1 MRSLDMSKKKYRKVC
16 RQWIA
21 WLLCIAVL
29 FQSVPVYAGETKET
43 YGESQIKTTGQEE
56 SVMDSEKAAPQ
67 EENFHT
73 ELLENGVIKL
83 YNREQLKA
91 VGSGREIRTGDIK
104 EETFGQGEPLV
115 LEGQTV
121 TYAVDG
127 TYQMMN
133 DIVWDPND
141 IWQLPA
147 GFCGNFIGNET
158 PAEPVVYQEETDT
171 VYLYHFYQ
179 LMTMGLETA
188 EQEPIMSNDYDPEL
202 FGTGNLVFPSSGDQY
217 VTYSHFHQYVI
228 SRHFTTEMPESKVQ
242 TLASAQDGRTF
253 QGQVIYTD
261 EHGEEFILIGNKE
274 QLQAI
279 GSDKKVY
286 TAVYQAKR
294 HGITWEVDKDKQG
307 NPIMLYGGDADLLQD
322 QNGKKEYGFQE
333 LEHASGA
340 LTGRCGVNQKTGEID
355 PNMDIEDSGHHYSR
369 SEKYIIFRDIDLAGV
384 AWTPLMFSG
393 KMEGRLNM
401 QPGVNP
407 TISNIEVVQNGDLDM
422 EKNMGIGFF
431 GTIACERADYVRS
444 AGLVSVSNLTL
455 DTVHVQ
461 NNSTKIKDNTSLVEG
476 LVGLLGG
483 LLGLLLKPILDLV
496 GLGSLSELLMN
507 LTNIAGKDPSYFAA
521 GGFVGRVYGEVQ
533 ISGCEVKNL
542 SIGNVKDI
550 TGGFAGNVEGM
561 TQYEGLS
568 GLLGGITTLLEKLL
582 NVLPFVGLGDL
593 ITILLDGNLLNVKQL
608 IPVGYY
614 NPVIDGCHVTYAS
627 GFGQLGE
634 KTTSYNGGFVGKQT
648 GSYITNSS
656 VSAENLQIQGKV
668 FAGGFSGITANA
680 EIKGALHDLG
690 VNLVDGLMIQSVTA
704 GSTVTGVSGIS
715 AENFA
720 GGFTGS
726 MANSYAV
733 DCSVSGVEQVH
744 AEQEYAGGFTGFAS
758 LGTAIS
764 LEQYFGNSQN
774 NLLNVI
780 KEGLGTILGGNAE
793 KEAALL
799 SLVGIKPSE
808 ILGCTVQGSEK
819 GLQLHASQ
827 YAGGIAGR
835 GDGCKILSSSLENV
849 QELRPFA
856 RGKVNYAGTGAVNT
870 VLNLQQIQVEQGY
883 AGGVIGYAGT
893 ASAGGILDTALGI
906 GDYLP
911 FSIQD
916 VTVQGEA
923 AGYSVSAK
931 GDYAGGAVGQGIGG
945 NITNV
950 TVKNLG
956 SVSAQNLAGG
966 FAGSAGT
973 GSLVNSGGLDLLG
986 LNLLKISS
994 LLSLAQGVVLK
1005 VDNSSVEGIASG
1017 FEVTAAGT
1025 NKAGAKDQFA
1035 AGGFLGE
1042 SGSAEAANCTV
1053 RNLKVVHADLEDG
1066 AVGGFCGI
1074 SKTGGLASLADQG
1087 AGSEV
1092 KLPGILSI
1100 DHLLSAAA
1108 YLIPEYNS
1116 CTVSYV
1122 SNSGGVQAEAA
1133 AAGGFL
1139 GDMQSGTVN
1148 NSGLEKPYAVYQ
1160 LESVKGTYY
1169 AGGFAGKAYSGGL
1182 AESGGLSLLG
1192 GIKGLNISI
1201 SDLLSVV
1208 NAYIPIITAAG
1219 VHSETG
1225 FTVFAEKTK
1234 ETDSHSGS
1242 AGGLIGW
1249 GSGVQVSRSAV
1260 DGLKHTKVVPPKELE
1275 NNNAPSYFDASSA
1288 YAVTAPKYAGGC
1300 IGFMD
1305 IGSAASLGSGL
1316 ELLGQSLQLTD
1327 VLSAL
1332 SVVVS
1337 VIEFSPVYGKP
1348 GGFSVKASGEDS
1360 TGRIGYAGGYA
1371 GLINGGH
1378 IQNSHVE
1385 NFEYIIG
1392 QETAGG
1398 YVGELQPGDVA
1409 SLLDKTGGGLLSHLL
1424 NVDGLLSLGQTFV
1437 PTIRNSHTSCVPCGG
1452 AVRADAASDRAVF
1465 RGMAG
1470 GYAGHNAG
1478 GHIWGND
1485 ARDWKGAAYT
1495 GEQTA
1500 CSAIRLRS
1508 VYGYEY
1514 AGGFTGFM
1522 ECASTAELGS
1532 VEILDGLI
1540 KVGNVLGILNAMYP
1554 TEEHTAV
1561 YGPLKFLDIA
1571 TWNAWV
1577 EYVGSDKTYGEWV
1590 QKVETEEQLQA
1601 MLEQYTYGFQVK
1613 AGRDRSE
1620 LEQGIQADSGCA
1632 GGYNGRMKGGTVTDA
1647 QVEDLKKVSAMRSAG
1662 GFSGE
1667 MLTGGAAQFGSVSL
1681 LGLLDLGLG
1690 DLLKAVEVFVPVVK
1704 KASVSGYRSGVNV
1717 EAFGTAYQMGQGN
1730 AGGFAGVV
1738 IGGQIWGTQESPC
1751 KADAVRSVKGGNAV
1765 GGFAGKIDPGSVADV
1780 STGNTAGLI
1789 GGILDVLLIK
1799 DIDNLVKVLQAT
1811 VSTVHYAQVNG
1822 VADGLRIEGYYSQQ
1836 TPDYAGGFAGE
1847 ITGAVIGDQ
1856 KEQKGIHVSGLQKVA
1871 GGYYAG
1877 GFVGLSDVASV
1888 ASLSDD
1894 HKTGIL
1900 GLITAGNISVLDAFR
1915 SYIYEAEV
1923 TASGEGISVSAD
1935 REEKFGQQESIVY
1948 SGSAGG
1954 FAGAVLNGSIKNCEA
1969 QGINQI
1975 HAPNYA
1981 GGFAGHLG
1989 KSGTV
1994 DIDSANVAG
2003 GILGVT
2009 AGVLDVCGSTIE
2021 SCRVIGIPAGFTVNG
2036 QGGSEEIAGG
2046 FTGLADLG
2054 RIRDCHV
2061 NNIKKVSSEEIA
2073 GGFAGKTTMAYLVEA
2088 EANSV
2093 VLNAVLQIVNKLL
2106 EILYIG
2112 NLQDLG
2118 VINVGLGGLLKIQL
2132 LADGKTLGVTLLGL
2146 EISVALNR
2154 ADPNEG
2160 GDDVA
2165 IITIGD
2171 STVKL
2176 PCSPDGVKD
2185 NSNLQINLIKANR
2198 TKITE
2203 SSIQGV
2209 SYGYDV
2215 YGGNAE
2221 FDRDGQ
2227 GVKGIAGGFIGL
2239 DQEGYVIQ
2247 NQMIQADEI
2256 RGASGKIGE
2265 FIGQMELSSHYQEEI
2280 DVVGQGNSYQIY
2292 RQENADLKQAVAPGK
2307 GVFQTEFRQ
2316 GEVEGKLFNIYTV
2329 THFPIMSRHKDY
2341 QDAYLTNASG
2351 SEKKQLHVWES
2362 SASAVLMEGTR
2373 TMENGDTEK
2382 PETPEMQ
2389 DPCAEKFFLTI
2400 QKVWKDFSNPNRPK
2414 EIQIKIT
2421 RKYEKD
2427 GQEIWD
2433 TTFNEDPSHTITLNG
2448 KDQEKNV
2455 WKTILPDLEV
2465 YHVETDSAGNVLAS
2479 YKYQYIVEE
2488 LKPDGSVLKKYTTTY
2503 EWGKDAYSVVITN
2516 KYWGFL
2522 PGTGGIGAWIFMLA
2536 GVAVLAVT
2544 ICSRKKKESQ
2554 GDRKRKQNAHR

>member
-1234 ETDSHSGS
+1234 ET
-1242 AGGLIGW
+1242 AI
-1249 GSGVQVSRSAV
+1249 
-1260 DGLKHTKVVPPKELE
+1260 LE
-1275 NNNAPSYFDASSA
+1275 
-1288 YAVTAPKYAGGC
+1288 V
-1300 IGFMD
+1300 
-1305 IGSAASLGSGL
+1305 
-1316 ELLGQSLQLTD
+1316 
-1327 VLSAL
+1327 
-1332 SVVVS
+1332 
-1337 VIEFSPVYGKP
+1337 
-1348 GGFSVKASGEDS
+1348 
-1360 TGRIGYAGGYA
+1360 
-1371 GLINGGH
+1371 
-1378 IQNSHVE
+1378 
-1385 NFEYIIG
+1385 
-1392 QETAGG
+1392 
-1398 YVGELQPGDVA
+1398 
-1409 SLLDKTGGGLLSHLL
+1409 
-1424 NVDGLLSLGQTFV
+1424 
-1437 PTIRNSHTSCVPCGG
+1437 
-1452 AVRADAASDRAVF
+1452 
-1465 RGMAG
+1465 
-1470 GYAGHNAG
+1470 
-1478 GHIWGND
+1478 
-1485 ARDWKGAAYT
+1485 
-1495 GEQTA
+1495 
-1500 CSAIRLRS
+1500 
-1508 VYGYEY
+1508 
-1514 AGGFTGFM
+1514 
-1522 ECASTAELGS
+1522 
-1532 VEILDGLI
+1532 
-1540 KVGNVLGILNAMYP
+1540 
-1554 TEEHTAV
+1554 
-1561 YGPLKFLDIA
+1561 
-1571 TWNAWV
+1571 
-1577 EYVGSDKTYGEWV
+1577 
-1590 QKVETEEQLQA
+1590 
-1601 MLEQYTYGFQVK
+1601 
-1613 AGRDRSE
+1613 
-1620 LEQGIQADSGCA
+1620 
-1632 GGYNGRMKGGTVTDA
+1632 
-1647 QVEDLKKVSAMRSAG
+1647 
-1662 GFSGE
+1662 
-1667 MLTGGAAQFGSVSL
+1667 
-1681 LGLLDLGLG
+1681 
-1690 DLLKAVEVFVPVVK
+1690 
-1704 KASVSGYRSGVNV
+1704 
-1717 EAFGTAYQMGQGN
+1717 
-1730 AGGFAGVV
+1730 
-1738 IGGQIWGTQESPC
+1738 
-1751 KADAVRSVKGGNAV
+1751 
-1765 GGFAGKIDPGSVADV
+1765 
-1780 STGNTAGLI
+1780 
-1789 GGILDVLLIK
+1789 
-1799 DIDNLVKVLQAT
+1799 
-1811 VSTVHYAQVNG
+1811 
-1822 VADGLRIEGYYSQQ
+1822 
-1836 TPDYAGGFAGE
+1836 
-1847 ITGAVIGDQ
+1847 
-1856 KEQKGIHVSGLQKVA
+1856 
-1871 GGYYAG
+1871 
-1877 GFVGLSDVASV
+1877 
-1888 ASLSDD
+1888 
-1894 HKTGIL
+1894 
-1900 GLITAGNISVLDAFR
+1900 
-1915 SYIYEAEV
+1915 
-1923 TASGEGISVSAD
+1923 
-1935 REEKFGQQESIVY
+1935 
-1948 SGSAGG
+1948 
-1954 FAGAVLNGSIKNCEA
+1954 
-1969 QGINQI
+1969 
-1975 HAPNYA
+1975 
-1981 GGFAGHLG
+1981 
-1989 KSGTV
+1989 
-1994 DIDSANVAG
+1994 
-2003 GILGVT
+2003 
-2009 AGVLDVCGSTIE
+2009 
-2021 SCRVIGIPAGFTVNG
+2021 
-2036 QGGSEEIAGG
+2036 
-2046 FTGLADLG
+2046 
-2054 RIRDCHV
+2054 
-2061 NNIKKVSSEEIA
+2061 
-2073 GGFAGKTTMAYLVEA
+2073 
-2088 EANSV
+2088 
-2093 VLNAVLQIVNKLL
+2093 
-2106 EILYIG
+2106 
-2112 NLQDLG
+2112 
-2118 VINVGLGGLLKIQL
+2118 
-2132 LADGKTLGVTLLGL
+2132 
-2146 EISVALNR
+2146 
-2154 ADPNEG
+2154 
-2160 GDDVA
+2160 
-2165 IITIGD
+2165 
-2171 STVKL
+2171 
-2176 PCSPDGVKD
+2176 
-2185 NSNLQINLIKANR
+2185 
-2198 TKITE
+2198 
-2203 SSIQGV
+2203 
-2209 SYGYDV
+2209 
-2215 YGGNAE
+2215 
-2221 FDRDGQ
+2221 
-2227 GVKGIAGGFIGL
+2227 
-2239 DQEGYVIQ
+2239 QEG
-2247 NQMIQADEI
+2247 
-2256 RGASGKIGE
+2256 
-2265 FIGQMELSSHYQEEI
+2265 
-2280 DVVGQGNSYQIY
+2280 
-2292 RQENADLKQAVAPGK
+2292 
-2307 GVFQTEFRQ
+2307 
-2316 GEVEGKLFNIYTV
+2316 
-2329 THFPIMSRHKDY
+2329 
-2341 QDAYLTNASG
+2341 
-2351 SEKKQLHVWES
+2351 
-2362 SASAVLMEGTR
+2362 
-2373 TMENGDTEK
+2373 
-2382 PETPEMQ
+2382 
-2389 DPCAEKFFLTI
+2389 
-2400 QKVWKDFSNPNRPK
+2400 
-2414 EIQIKIT
+2414 
-2421 RKYEKD
+2421 
-2427 GQEIWD
+2427 
-2433 TTFNEDPSHTITLNG
+2433 
-2448 KDQEKNV
+2448 
-2455 WKTILPDLEV
+2455 
-2465 YHVETDSAGNVLAS
+2465 
-2479 YKYQYIVEE
+2479 
-2488 LKPDGSVLKKYTTTY
+2488 
-2503 EWGKDAYSVVITN
+2503 
-2516 KYWGFL
+2516 
-2522 PGTGGIGAWIFMLA
+2522 
-2536 GVAVLAVT
+2536 
-2544 ICSRKKKESQ
+2544 
-2554 GDRKRKQNAHR
+2554 

>member
-1 MRSLDMSKKKYRKVC
+1 MSKKKYRKVC

-1035 AGGFLGE
+1035 AGGFLG
-1042 SGSAEAANCTV
+1042 
-1053 RNLKVVHADLEDG
+1053 
-1066 AVGGFCGI
+1066 
-1074 SKTGGLASLADQG
+1074 
-1087 AGSEV
+1087 
-1092 KLPGILSI
+1092 
-1100 DHLLSAAA
+1100 HL
-1108 YLIPEYNS
+1108 
-1116 CTVSYV
+1116 
-1122 SNSGGVQAEAA
+1122 
-1133 AAGGFL
+1133 
-1139 GDMQSGTVN
+1139 
-1148 NSGLEKPYAVYQ
+1148 
-1160 LESVKGTYY
+1160 
-1169 AGGFAGKAYSGGL
+1169 
-1182 AESGGLSLLG
+1182 
-1192 GIKGLNISI
+1192 
-1201 SDLLSVV
+1201 
-1208 NAYIPIITAAG
+1208 
-1219 VHSETG
+1219 
-1225 FTVFAEKTK
+1225 
-1234 ETDSHSGS
+1234 
-1242 AGGLIGW
+1242 
-1249 GSGVQVSRSAV
+1249 
-1260 DGLKHTKVVPPKELE
+1260 
-1275 NNNAPSYFDASSA
+1275 
-1288 YAVTAPKYAGGC
+1288 
-1300 IGFMD
+1300 
-1305 IGSAASLGSGL
+1305 
-1316 ELLGQSLQLTD
+1316 
-1327 VLSAL
+1327 
-1332 SVVVS
+1332 
-1337 VIEFSPVYGKP
+1337 
-1348 GGFSVKASGEDS
+1348 
-1360 TGRIGYAGGYA
+1360 
-1371 GLINGGH
+1371 
-1378 IQNSHVE
+1378 
-1385 NFEYIIG
+1385 
-1392 QETAGG
+1392 
-1398 YVGELQPGDVA
+1398 
-1409 SLLDKTGGGLLSHLL
+1409 
-1424 NVDGLLSLGQTFV
+1424 
-1437 PTIRNSHTSCVPCGG
+1437 
-1452 AVRADAASDRAVF
+1452 
-1465 RGMAG
+1465 
-1470 GYAGHNAG
+1470 
-1478 GHIWGND
+1478 
-1485 ARDWKGAAYT
+1485 
-1495 GEQTA
+1495 
-1500 CSAIRLRS
+1500 
-1508 VYGYEY
+1508 
-1514 AGGFTGFM
+1514 
-1522 ECASTAELGS
+1522 
-1532 VEILDGLI
+1532 
-1540 KVGNVLGILNAMYP
+1540 
-1554 TEEHTAV
+1554 
-1561 YGPLKFLDIA
+1561 
-1571 TWNAWV
+1571 
-1577 EYVGSDKTYGEWV
+1577 
-1590 QKVETEEQLQA
+1590 
-1601 MLEQYTYGFQVK
+1601 
-1613 AGRDRSE
+1613 
-1620 LEQGIQADSGCA
+1620 
-1632 GGYNGRMKGGTVTDA
+1632 
-1647 QVEDLKKVSAMRSAG
+1647 
-1662 GFSGE
+1662 
-1667 MLTGGAAQFGSVSL
+1667 
-1681 LGLLDLGLG
+1681 
-1690 DLLKAVEVFVPVVK
+1690 
-1704 KASVSGYRSGVNV
+1704 
-1717 EAFGTAYQMGQGN
+1717 
-1730 AGGFAGVV
+1730 
-1738 IGGQIWGTQESPC
+1738 
-1751 KADAVRSVKGGNAV
+1751 
-1765 GGFAGKIDPGSVADV
+1765 
-1780 STGNTAGLI
+1780 
-1789 GGILDVLLIK
+1789 
-1799 DIDNLVKVLQAT
+1799 
-1811 VSTVHYAQVNG
+1811 
-1822 VADGLRIEGYYSQQ
+1822 
-1836 TPDYAGGFAGE
+1836 
-1847 ITGAVIGDQ
+1847 
-1856 KEQKGIHVSGLQKVA
+1856 
-1871 GGYYAG
+1871 
-1877 GFVGLSDVASV
+1877 
-1888 ASLSDD
+1888 
-1894 HKTGIL
+1894 
-1900 GLITAGNISVLDAFR
+1900 
-1915 SYIYEAEV
+1915 
-1923 TASGEGISVSAD
+1923 
-1935 REEKFGQQESIVY
+1935 
-1948 SGSAGG
+1948 
-1954 FAGAVLNGSIKNCEA
+1954 
-1969 QGINQI
+1969 
-1975 HAPNYA
+1975 
-1981 GGFAGHLG
+1981 
-1989 KSGTV
+1989 
-1994 DIDSANVAG
+1994 
-2003 GILGVT
+2003 
-2009 AGVLDVCGSTIE
+2009 
-2021 SCRVIGIPAGFTVNG
+2021 
-2036 QGGSEEIAGG
+2036 
-2046 FTGLADLG
+2046 
-2054 RIRDCHV
+2054 
-2061 NNIKKVSSEEIA
+2061 
-2073 GGFAGKTTMAYLVEA
+2073 
-2088 EANSV
+2088 
-2093 VLNAVLQIVNKLL
+2093 
-2106 EILYIG
+2106 
-2112 NLQDLG
+2112 
-2118 VINVGLGGLLKIQL
+2118 
-2132 LADGKTLGVTLLGL
+2132 
-2146 EISVALNR
+2146 
-2154 ADPNEG
+2154 
-2160 GDDVA
+2160 
-2165 IITIGD
+2165 
-2171 STVKL
+2171 
-2176 PCSPDGVKD
+2176 
-2185 NSNLQINLIKANR
+2185 
-2198 TKITE
+2198 
-2203 SSIQGV
+2203 
-2209 SYGYDV
+2209 
-2215 YGGNAE
+2215 
-2221 FDRDGQ
+2221 
-2227 GVKGIAGGFIGL
+2227 
-2239 DQEGYVIQ
+2239 
-2247 NQMIQADEI
+2247 
-2256 RGASGKIGE
+2256 
-2265 FIGQMELSSHYQEEI
+2265 
-2280 DVVGQGNSYQIY
+2280 
-2292 RQENADLKQAVAPGK
+2292 
-2307 GVFQTEFRQ
+2307 
-2316 GEVEGKLFNIYTV
+2316 
-2329 THFPIMSRHKDY
+2329 
-2341 QDAYLTNASG
+2341 
-2351 SEKKQLHVWES
+2351 
-2362 SASAVLMEGTR
+2362 
-2373 TMENGDTEK
+2373 
-2382 PETPEMQ
+2382 
-2389 DPCAEKFFLTI
+2389 
-2400 QKVWKDFSNPNRPK
+2400 
-2414 EIQIKIT
+2414 
-2421 RKYEKD
+2421 
-2427 GQEIWD
+2427 
-2433 TTFNEDPSHTITLNG
+2433 
-2448 KDQEKNV
+2448 
-2455 WKTILPDLEV
+2455 
-2465 YHVETDSAGNVLAS
+2465 
-2479 YKYQYIVEE
+2479 
-2488 LKPDGSVLKKYTTTY
+2488 
-2503 EWGKDAYSVVITN
+2503 
-2516 KYWGFL
+2516 
-2522 PGTGGIGAWIFMLA
+2522 
-2536 GVAVLAVT
+2536 
-2544 ICSRKKKESQ
+2544 
-2554 GDRKRKQNAHR
+2554 

>member
-1 MRSLDMSKKKYRKVC
+1 MSKKKYRKVC

-171 VYLYHFYQ
+171 IYLYHFYQ

-217 VTYSHFHQYVI
+217 ITYSHSHQYVI

-279 GSDKKVY
+279 GSDKRVY
-286 TAVYQAKR
+286 TAVYQAKLQ
-294 HGITWEVDKDKQG
+294 GFTWEVDKDKQG

-340 LTGRCGVNQKTGEID
+340 VTGRCGVNQKTGEID

-384 AWTPLMFSG
+384 NWTPLMFSG

-407 TISNIEVVQNGDLDM
+407 TIFNIEVVQNGDLDM

-893 ASAGGILDTALGI
+893 ASAGGILDTTLGI

-956 SVSAQNLAGG
+956 SVSAKNLAGG

-1409 SLLDKTGGGLLSHLL
+1409 SLLDKTGGDLLTHLL

-1799 DIDNLVKVLQAT
+1799 DIDNLAKVLQAT

>member
-1 MRSLDMSKKKYRKVC
+1 MSKKKYRKVC

-1398 YVGELQPGDVA
+1398 YVGEL
-1409 SLLDKTGGGLLSHLL
+1409 
-1424 NVDGLLSLGQTFV
+1424 
-1437 PTIRNSHTSCVPCGG
+1437 
-1452 AVRADAASDRAVF
+1452 
-1465 RGMAG
+1465 
-1470 GYAGHNAG
+1470 
-1478 GHIWGND
+1478 
-1485 ARDWKGAAYT
+1485 
-1495 GEQTA
+1495 
-1500 CSAIRLRS
+1500 
-1508 VYGYEY
+1508 
-1514 AGGFTGFM
+1514 
-1522 ECASTAELGS
+1522 
-1532 VEILDGLI
+1532 
-1540 KVGNVLGILNAMYP
+1540 
-1554 TEEHTAV
+1554 
-1561 YGPLKFLDIA
+1561 
-1571 TWNAWV
+1571 
-1577 EYVGSDKTYGEWV
+1577 
-1590 QKVETEEQLQA
+1590 
-1601 MLEQYTYGFQVK
+1601 
-1613 AGRDRSE
+1613 
-1620 LEQGIQADSGCA
+1620 
-1632 GGYNGRMKGGTVTDA
+1632 
-1647 QVEDLKKVSAMRSAG
+1647 
-1662 GFSGE
+1662 
-1667 MLTGGAAQFGSVSL
+1667 
-1681 LGLLDLGLG
+1681 
-1690 DLLKAVEVFVPVVK
+1690 
-1704 KASVSGYRSGVNV
+1704 
-1717 EAFGTAYQMGQGN
+1717 
-1730 AGGFAGVV
+1730 
-1738 IGGQIWGTQESPC
+1738 
-1751 KADAVRSVKGGNAV
+1751 
-1765 GGFAGKIDPGSVADV
+1765 
-1780 STGNTAGLI
+1780 
-1789 GGILDVLLIK
+1789 
-1799 DIDNLVKVLQAT
+1799 
-1811 VSTVHYAQVNG
+1811 
-1822 VADGLRIEGYYSQQ
+1822 
-1836 TPDYAGGFAGE
+1836 
-1847 ITGAVIGDQ
+1847 
-1856 KEQKGIHVSGLQKVA
+1856 
-1871 GGYYAG
+1871 
-1877 GFVGLSDVASV
+1877 
-1888 ASLSDD
+1888 
-1894 HKTGIL
+1894 
-1900 GLITAGNISVLDAFR
+1900 
-1915 SYIYEAEV
+1915 
-1923 TASGEGISVSAD
+1923 
-1935 REEKFGQQESIVY
+1935 
-1948 SGSAGG
+1948 
-1954 FAGAVLNGSIKNCEA
+1954 
-1969 QGINQI
+1969 
-1975 HAPNYA
+1975 
-1981 GGFAGHLG
+1981 
-1989 KSGTV
+1989 
-1994 DIDSANVAG
+1994 
-2003 GILGVT
+2003 
-2009 AGVLDVCGSTIE
+2009 
-2021 SCRVIGIPAGFTVNG
+2021 
-2036 QGGSEEIAGG
+2036 
-2046 FTGLADLG
+2046 
-2054 RIRDCHV
+2054 
-2061 NNIKKVSSEEIA
+2061 
-2073 GGFAGKTTMAYLVEA
+2073 
-2088 EANSV
+2088 
-2093 VLNAVLQIVNKLL
+2093 
-2106 EILYIG
+2106 
-2112 NLQDLG
+2112 
-2118 VINVGLGGLLKIQL
+2118 
-2132 LADGKTLGVTLLGL
+2132 
-2146 EISVALNR
+2146 
-2154 ADPNEG
+2154 
-2160 GDDVA
+2160 
-2165 IITIGD
+2165 
-2171 STVKL
+2171 
-2176 PCSPDGVKD
+2176 
-2185 NSNLQINLIKANR
+2185 
-2198 TKITE
+2198 
-2203 SSIQGV
+2203 
-2209 SYGYDV
+2209 
-2215 YGGNAE
+2215 
-2221 FDRDGQ
+2221 
-2227 GVKGIAGGFIGL
+2227 
-2239 DQEGYVIQ
+2239 
-2247 NQMIQADEI
+2247 
-2256 RGASGKIGE
+2256 
-2265 FIGQMELSSHYQEEI
+2265 
-2280 DVVGQGNSYQIY
+2280 
-2292 RQENADLKQAVAPGK
+2292 
-2307 GVFQTEFRQ
+2307 
-2316 GEVEGKLFNIYTV
+2316 
-2329 THFPIMSRHKDY
+2329 
-2341 QDAYLTNASG
+2341 
-2351 SEKKQLHVWES
+2351 
-2362 SASAVLMEGTR
+2362 
-2373 TMENGDTEK
+2373 
-2382 PETPEMQ
+2382 
-2389 DPCAEKFFLTI
+2389 
-2400 QKVWKDFSNPNRPK
+2400 
-2414 EIQIKIT
+2414 
-2421 RKYEKD
+2421 
-2427 GQEIWD
+2427 
-2433 TTFNEDPSHTITLNG
+2433 
-2448 KDQEKNV
+2448 
-2455 WKTILPDLEV
+2455 
-2465 YHVETDSAGNVLAS
+2465 
-2479 YKYQYIVEE
+2479 
-2488 LKPDGSVLKKYTTTY
+2488 
-2503 EWGKDAYSVVITN
+2503 
-2516 KYWGFL
+2516 
-2522 PGTGGIGAWIFMLA
+2522 
-2536 GVAVLAVT
+2536 
-2544 ICSRKKKESQ
+2544 
-2554 GDRKRKQNAHR
+2554 

>member
-115 LEGQTV
+115 LEGQSV

-158 PAEPVVYQEETDT
+158 PAESVVYQEETDT
-171 VYLYHFYQ
+171 IYIYHFYQ

-279 GSDKKVY
+279 GSDKRVY
-286 TAVYQAKR
+286 TAVYQAKL
-294 HGITWEVDKDKQG
+294 HGLTWEVDKDKQG

-369 SEKYIIFRDIDLAGV
+369 SERYIIFRDIDLAGV

-461 NNSTKIKDNTSLVEG
+461 NNSTKIKDNTSLIEG
-476 LVGLLGG
+476 LVGLLGD

-568 GLLGGITTLLEKLL
+568 GLLDGITTLLERLL

-593 ITILLDGNLLNVKQL
+593 ITILLDGNLLNVDQL

-764 LEQYFGNSQN
+764 LEQYFGSSQN

-893 ASAGGILDTALGI
+893 ASAGGILDTTLGI

-956 SVSAQNLAGG
+956 SVSAKNLAGG

-1122 SNSGGVQAEAA
+1122 SNAGGVE
-1133 AAGGFL
+1133 
-1139 GDMQSGTVN
+1139 
-1148 NSGLEKPYAVYQ
+1148 
-1160 LESVKGTYY
+1160 
-1169 AGGFAGKAYSGGL
+1169 
-1182 AESGGLSLLG
+1182 
-1192 GIKGLNISI
+1192 
-1201 SDLLSVV
+1201 
-1208 NAYIPIITAAG
+1208 
-1219 VHSETG
+1219 
-1225 FTVFAEKTK
+1225 
-1234 ETDSHSGS
+1234 
-1242 AGGLIGW
+1242 
-1249 GSGVQVSRSAV
+1249 
-1260 DGLKHTKVVPPKELE
+1260 
-1275 NNNAPSYFDASSA
+1275 
-1288 YAVTAPKYAGGC
+1288 
-1300 IGFMD
+1300 
-1305 IGSAASLGSGL
+1305 
-1316 ELLGQSLQLTD
+1316 
-1327 VLSAL
+1327 VL
-1332 SVVVS
+1332 
-1337 VIEFSPVYGKP
+1337 
-1348 GGFSVKASGEDS
+1348 
-1360 TGRIGYAGGYA
+1360 
-1371 GLINGGH
+1371 
-1378 IQNSHVE
+1378 
-1385 NFEYIIG
+1385 
-1392 QETAGG
+1392 
-1398 YVGELQPGDVA
+1398 
-1409 SLLDKTGGGLLSHLL
+1409 
-1424 NVDGLLSLGQTFV
+1424 
-1437 PTIRNSHTSCVPCGG
+1437 
-1452 AVRADAASDRAVF
+1452 
-1465 RGMAG
+1465 
-1470 GYAGHNAG
+1470 
-1478 GHIWGND
+1478 
-1485 ARDWKGAAYT
+1485 
-1495 GEQTA
+1495 
-1500 CSAIRLRS
+1500 
-1508 VYGYEY
+1508 
-1514 AGGFTGFM
+1514 
-1522 ECASTAELGS
+1522 
-1532 VEILDGLI
+1532 
-1540 KVGNVLGILNAMYP
+1540 
-1554 TEEHTAV
+1554 
-1561 YGPLKFLDIA
+1561 
-1571 TWNAWV
+1571 
-1577 EYVGSDKTYGEWV
+1577 
-1590 QKVETEEQLQA
+1590 
-1601 MLEQYTYGFQVK
+1601 
-1613 AGRDRSE
+1613 
-1620 LEQGIQADSGCA
+1620 
-1632 GGYNGRMKGGTVTDA
+1632 
-1647 QVEDLKKVSAMRSAG
+1647 
-1662 GFSGE
+1662 
-1667 MLTGGAAQFGSVSL
+1667 
-1681 LGLLDLGLG
+1681 
-1690 DLLKAVEVFVPVVK
+1690 
-1704 KASVSGYRSGVNV
+1704 
-1717 EAFGTAYQMGQGN
+1717 
-1730 AGGFAGVV
+1730 
-1738 IGGQIWGTQESPC
+1738 
-1751 KADAVRSVKGGNAV
+1751 
-1765 GGFAGKIDPGSVADV
+1765 
-1780 STGNTAGLI
+1780 
-1789 GGILDVLLIK
+1789 
-1799 DIDNLVKVLQAT
+1799 
-1811 VSTVHYAQVNG
+1811 
-1822 VADGLRIEGYYSQQ
+1822 
-1836 TPDYAGGFAGE
+1836 
-1847 ITGAVIGDQ
+1847 
-1856 KEQKGIHVSGLQKVA
+1856 
-1871 GGYYAG
+1871 
-1877 GFVGLSDVASV
+1877 
-1888 ASLSDD
+1888 
-1894 HKTGIL
+1894 
-1900 GLITAGNISVLDAFR
+1900 
-1915 SYIYEAEV
+1915 
-1923 TASGEGISVSAD
+1923 
-1935 REEKFGQQESIVY
+1935 
-1948 SGSAGG
+1948 
-1954 FAGAVLNGSIKNCEA
+1954 
-1969 QGINQI
+1969 
-1975 HAPNYA
+1975 
-1981 GGFAGHLG
+1981 
-1989 KSGTV
+1989 
-1994 DIDSANVAG
+1994 
-2003 GILGVT
+2003 
-2009 AGVLDVCGSTIE
+2009 
-2021 SCRVIGIPAGFTVNG
+2021 
-2036 QGGSEEIAGG
+2036 
-2046 FTGLADLG
+2046 
-2054 RIRDCHV
+2054 
-2061 NNIKKVSSEEIA
+2061 
-2073 GGFAGKTTMAYLVEA
+2073 
-2088 EANSV
+2088 
-2093 VLNAVLQIVNKLL
+2093 
-2106 EILYIG
+2106 
-2112 NLQDLG
+2112 
-2118 VINVGLGGLLKIQL
+2118 
-2132 LADGKTLGVTLLGL
+2132 
-2146 EISVALNR
+2146 
-2154 ADPNEG
+2154 
-2160 GDDVA
+2160 
-2165 IITIGD
+2165 
-2171 STVKL
+2171 
-2176 PCSPDGVKD
+2176 
-2185 NSNLQINLIKANR
+2185 
-2198 TKITE
+2198 
-2203 SSIQGV
+2203 
-2209 SYGYDV
+2209 
-2215 YGGNAE
+2215 
-2221 FDRDGQ
+2221 
-2227 GVKGIAGGFIGL
+2227 
-2239 DQEGYVIQ
+2239 
-2247 NQMIQADEI
+2247 
-2256 RGASGKIGE
+2256 
-2265 FIGQMELSSHYQEEI
+2265 
-2280 DVVGQGNSYQIY
+2280 
-2292 RQENADLKQAVAPGK
+2292 
-2307 GVFQTEFRQ
+2307 
-2316 GEVEGKLFNIYTV
+2316 
-2329 THFPIMSRHKDY
+2329 
-2341 QDAYLTNASG
+2341 
-2351 SEKKQLHVWES
+2351 
-2362 SASAVLMEGTR
+2362 
-2373 TMENGDTEK
+2373 
-2382 PETPEMQ
+2382 
-2389 DPCAEKFFLTI
+2389 
-2400 QKVWKDFSNPNRPK
+2400 
-2414 EIQIKIT
+2414 
-2421 RKYEKD
+2421 
-2427 GQEIWD
+2427 
-2433 TTFNEDPSHTITLNG
+2433 
-2448 KDQEKNV
+2448 
-2455 WKTILPDLEV
+2455 
-2465 YHVETDSAGNVLAS
+2465 
-2479 YKYQYIVEE
+2479 
-2488 LKPDGSVLKKYTTTY
+2488 
-2503 EWGKDAYSVVITN
+2503 
-2516 KYWGFL
+2516 
-2522 PGTGGIGAWIFMLA
+2522 
-2536 GVAVLAVT
+2536 
-2544 ICSRKKKESQ
+2544 
-2554 GDRKRKQNAHR
+2554 

>member
-83 YNREQLKA
+83 YNQEQLKA

-158 PAEPVVYQEETDT
+158 LAEPVVYQEETDT

-217 VTYSHFHQYVI
+217 ITYSHSHQYVI

-279 GSDKKVY
+279 GSDKRVY
-286 TAVYQAKR
+286 TAVYQAKL
-294 HGITWEVDKDKQG
+294 HGFTWEVDTDNQG
-307 NPIMLYGGDADLLQD
+307 NPIMLYGGDADLLQE

-340 LTGRCGVNQKTGEID
+340 LTGRCGVNQKTGEIA

-369 SEKYIIFRDIDLAGV
+369 SEKYIIFRDIDLVGV
-384 AWTPLMFSG
+384 NWTPLMFSG

-401 QPGVNP
+401 QSGVNP
-407 TISNIEVVQNGDLDM
+407 TISNIDVVQNGDLDM
-422 EKNMGIGFF
+422 QKNMGIGFF

-690 VNLVDGLMIQSVTA
+690 VNLLDGLMIQSVTA
-704 GSTVTGVSGIS
+704 GSTVTGVAGIS

-764 LEQYFGNSQN
+764 LEQYFGSSQN

-893 ASAGGILDTALGI
+893 ASAGGILDTTLGI

-1066 AVGGFCGI
+1066 AVGGF
-1074 SKTGGLASLADQG
+1074 
-1087 AGSEV
+1087 
-1092 KLPGILSI
+1092 
-1100 DHLLSAAA
+1100 
-1108 YLIPEYNS
+1108 
-1116 CTVSYV
+1116 
-1122 SNSGGVQAEAA
+1122 
-1133 AAGGFL
+1133 
-1139 GDMQSGTVN
+1139 
-1148 NSGLEKPYAVYQ
+1148 
-1160 LESVKGTYY
+1160 
-1169 AGGFAGKAYSGGL
+1169 
-1182 AESGGLSLLG
+1182 
-1192 GIKGLNISI
+1192 
-1201 SDLLSVV
+1201 
-1208 NAYIPIITAAG
+1208 
-1219 VHSETG
+1219 
-1225 FTVFAEKTK
+1225 
-1234 ETDSHSGS
+1234 
-1242 AGGLIGW
+1242 
-1249 GSGVQVSRSAV
+1249 
-1260 DGLKHTKVVPPKELE
+1260 
-1275 NNNAPSYFDASSA
+1275 
-1288 YAVTAPKYAGGC
+1288 
-1300 IGFMD
+1300 
-1305 IGSAASLGSGL
+1305 
-1316 ELLGQSLQLTD
+1316 
-1327 VLSAL
+1327 
-1332 SVVVS
+1332 
-1337 VIEFSPVYGKP
+1337 
-1348 GGFSVKASGEDS
+1348 
-1360 TGRIGYAGGYA
+1360 
-1371 GLINGGH
+1371 
-1378 IQNSHVE
+1378 
-1385 NFEYIIG
+1385 
-1392 QETAGG
+1392 
-1398 YVGELQPGDVA
+1398 
-1409 SLLDKTGGGLLSHLL
+1409 
-1424 NVDGLLSLGQTFV
+1424 
-1437 PTIRNSHTSCVPCGG
+1437 
-1452 AVRADAASDRAVF
+1452 
-1465 RGMAG
+1465 
-1470 GYAGHNAG
+1470 
-1478 GHIWGND
+1478 
-1485 ARDWKGAAYT
+1485 
-1495 GEQTA
+1495 
-1500 CSAIRLRS
+1500 
-1508 VYGYEY
+1508 
-1514 AGGFTGFM
+1514 
-1522 ECASTAELGS
+1522 
-1532 VEILDGLI
+1532 
-1540 KVGNVLGILNAMYP
+1540 
-1554 TEEHTAV
+1554 
-1561 YGPLKFLDIA
+1561 
-1571 TWNAWV
+1571 
-1577 EYVGSDKTYGEWV
+1577 
-1590 QKVETEEQLQA
+1590 
-1601 MLEQYTYGFQVK
+1601 
-1613 AGRDRSE
+1613 
-1620 LEQGIQADSGCA
+1620 
-1632 GGYNGRMKGGTVTDA
+1632 
-1647 QVEDLKKVSAMRSAG
+1647 
-1662 GFSGE
+1662 
-1667 MLTGGAAQFGSVSL
+1667 
-1681 LGLLDLGLG
+1681 
-1690 DLLKAVEVFVPVVK
+1690 
-1704 KASVSGYRSGVNV
+1704 
-1717 EAFGTAYQMGQGN
+1717 
-1730 AGGFAGVV
+1730 
-1738 IGGQIWGTQESPC
+1738 
-1751 KADAVRSVKGGNAV
+1751 
-1765 GGFAGKIDPGSVADV
+1765 
-1780 STGNTAGLI
+1780 
-1789 GGILDVLLIK
+1789 
-1799 DIDNLVKVLQAT
+1799 
-1811 VSTVHYAQVNG
+1811 
-1822 VADGLRIEGYYSQQ
+1822 
-1836 TPDYAGGFAGE
+1836 
-1847 ITGAVIGDQ
+1847 
-1856 KEQKGIHVSGLQKVA
+1856 
-1871 GGYYAG
+1871 
-1877 GFVGLSDVASV
+1877 
-1888 ASLSDD
+1888 
-1894 HKTGIL
+1894 
-1900 GLITAGNISVLDAFR
+1900 
-1915 SYIYEAEV
+1915 
-1923 TASGEGISVSAD
+1923 
-1935 REEKFGQQESIVY
+1935 
-1948 SGSAGG
+1948 
-1954 FAGAVLNGSIKNCEA
+1954 
-1969 QGINQI
+1969 
-1975 HAPNYA
+1975 
-1981 GGFAGHLG
+1981 
-1989 KSGTV
+1989 
-1994 DIDSANVAG
+1994 
-2003 GILGVT
+2003 
-2009 AGVLDVCGSTIE
+2009 
-2021 SCRVIGIPAGFTVNG
+2021 
-2036 QGGSEEIAGG
+2036 
-2046 FTGLADLG
+2046 
-2054 RIRDCHV
+2054 
-2061 NNIKKVSSEEIA
+2061 
-2073 GGFAGKTTMAYLVEA
+2073 
-2088 EANSV
+2088 
-2093 VLNAVLQIVNKLL
+2093 
-2106 EILYIG
+2106 
-2112 NLQDLG
+2112 
-2118 VINVGLGGLLKIQL
+2118 
-2132 LADGKTLGVTLLGL
+2132 
-2146 EISVALNR
+2146 
-2154 ADPNEG
+2154 
-2160 GDDVA
+2160 
-2165 IITIGD
+2165 
-2171 STVKL
+2171 
-2176 PCSPDGVKD
+2176 
-2185 NSNLQINLIKANR
+2185 
-2198 TKITE
+2198 
-2203 SSIQGV
+2203 
-2209 SYGYDV
+2209 
-2215 YGGNAE
+2215 AE
-2221 FDRDGQ
+2221 FRKLEALHPWQ
-2227 GVKGIAGGFIGL
+2227 
-2239 DQEGYVIQ
+2239 
-2247 NQMIQADEI
+2247 I
-2256 RGASGKIGE
+2256 REREAK
-2265 FIGQMELSSHYQEEI
+2265 
-2280 DVVGQGNSYQIY
+2280 
-2292 RQENADLKQAVAPGK
+2292 
-2307 GVFQTEFRQ
+2307 
-2316 GEVEGKLFNIYTV
+2316 
-2329 THFPIMSRHKDY
+2329 
-2341 QDAYLTNASG
+2341 
-2351 SEKKQLHVWES
+2351 
-2362 SASAVLMEGTR
+2362 
-2373 TMENGDTEK
+2373 
-2382 PETPEMQ
+2382 
-2389 DPCAEKFFLTI
+2389 
-2400 QKVWKDFSNPNRPK
+2400 
-2414 EIQIKIT
+2414 
-2421 RKYEKD
+2421 
-2427 GQEIWD
+2427 
-2433 TTFNEDPSHTITLNG
+2433 
-2448 KDQEKNV
+2448 
-2455 WKTILPDLEV
+2455 
-2465 YHVETDSAGNVLAS
+2465 
-2479 YKYQYIVEE
+2479 
-2488 LKPDGSVLKKYTTTY
+2488 
-2503 EWGKDAYSVVITN
+2503 
-2516 KYWGFL
+2516 
-2522 PGTGGIGAWIFMLA
+2522 
-2536 GVAVLAVT
+2536 
-2544 ICSRKKKESQ
+2544 
-2554 GDRKRKQNAHR
+2554 

>member
-83 YNREQLKA
+83 YNQEQLKA

-158 PAEPVVYQEETDT
+158 LAEPVVYQEETDT

-217 VTYSHFHQYVI
+217 ITYSHSHQYVI

-279 GSDKKVY
+279 GSDKRVY
-286 TAVYQAKR
+286 TAVYQAKL
-294 HGITWEVDKDKQG
+294 HGFTWEVDTDNQG
-307 NPIMLYGGDADLLQD
+307 NPIMLYGGDADLLQE

-340 LTGRCGVNQKTGEID
+340 LTGRCGVNQKTGEIA

-369 SEKYIIFRDIDLAGV
+369 SEKYIIFRDIDLVGV
-384 AWTPLMFSG
+384 NWTPLMFSG

-401 QPGVNP
+401 QSGVNP
-407 TISNIEVVQNGDLDM
+407 TISNIDVVQNGDLDM
-422 EKNMGIGFF
+422 QKNMGIGFF

-690 VNLVDGLMIQSVTA
+690 VNLLDGLMIQSVTA
-704 GSTVTGVSGIS
+704 GSTVTGVAGIS

-764 LEQYFGNSQN
+764 LEQYFGSSQN

-893 ASAGGILDTALGI
+893 ASAGGILDTTLGI

-1122 SNSGGVQAEAA
+1122 SNAGGVQAEAA

-1275 NNNAPSYFDASSA
+1275 NNNAPSYFDASSV

-1378 IQNSHVE
+1378 IQNSCC
-1385 NFEYIIG
+1385 G
-1392 QETAGG
+1392 QA
-1398 YVGELQPGDVA
+1398 
-1409 SLLDKTGGGLLSHLL
+1409 
-1424 NVDGLLSLGQTFV
+1424 
-1437 PTIRNSHTSCVPCGG
+1437 
-1452 AVRADAASDRAVF
+1452 
-1465 RGMAG
+1465 
-1470 GYAGHNAG
+1470 
-1478 GHIWGND
+1478 
-1485 ARDWKGAAYT
+1485 
-1495 GEQTA
+1495 
-1500 CSAIRLRS
+1500 
-1508 VYGYEY
+1508 
-1514 AGGFTGFM
+1514 
-1522 ECASTAELGS
+1522 
-1532 VEILDGLI
+1532 
-1540 KVGNVLGILNAMYP
+1540 
-1554 TEEHTAV
+1554 
-1561 YGPLKFLDIA
+1561 FL
-1571 TWNAWV
+1571 
-1577 EYVGSDKTYGEWV
+1577 
-1590 QKVETEEQLQA
+1590 
-1601 MLEQYTYGFQVK
+1601 
-1613 AGRDRSE
+1613 
-1620 LEQGIQADSGCA
+1620 
-1632 GGYNGRMKGGTVTDA
+1632 
-1647 QVEDLKKVSAMRSAG
+1647 
-1662 GFSGE
+1662 
-1667 MLTGGAAQFGSVSL
+1667 
-1681 LGLLDLGLG
+1681 
-1690 DLLKAVEVFVPVVK
+1690 
-1704 KASVSGYRSGVNV
+1704 
-1717 EAFGTAYQMGQGN
+1717 
-1730 AGGFAGVV
+1730 
-1738 IGGQIWGTQESPC
+1738 
-1751 KADAVRSVKGGNAV
+1751 
-1765 GGFAGKIDPGSVADV
+1765 
-1780 STGNTAGLI
+1780 
-1789 GGILDVLLIK
+1789 
-1799 DIDNLVKVLQAT
+1799 
-1811 VSTVHYAQVNG
+1811 
-1822 VADGLRIEGYYSQQ
+1822 
-1836 TPDYAGGFAGE
+1836 
-1847 ITGAVIGDQ
+1847 
-1856 KEQKGIHVSGLQKVA
+1856 
-1871 GGYYAG
+1871 
-1877 GFVGLSDVASV
+1877 
-1888 ASLSDD
+1888 
-1894 HKTGIL
+1894 
-1900 GLITAGNISVLDAFR
+1900 
-1915 SYIYEAEV
+1915 
-1923 TASGEGISVSAD
+1923 
-1935 REEKFGQQESIVY
+1935 
-1948 SGSAGG
+1948 
-1954 FAGAVLNGSIKNCEA
+1954 
-1969 QGINQI
+1969 
-1975 HAPNYA
+1975 
-1981 GGFAGHLG
+1981 
-1989 KSGTV
+1989 
-1994 DIDSANVAG
+1994 
-2003 GILGVT
+2003 
-2009 AGVLDVCGSTIE
+2009 
-2021 SCRVIGIPAGFTVNG
+2021 
-2036 QGGSEEIAGG
+2036 
-2046 FTGLADLG
+2046 
-2054 RIRDCHV
+2054 
-2061 NNIKKVSSEEIA
+2061 
-2073 GGFAGKTTMAYLVEA
+2073 
-2088 EANSV
+2088 
-2093 VLNAVLQIVNKLL
+2093 
-2106 EILYIG
+2106 
-2112 NLQDLG
+2112 
-2118 VINVGLGGLLKIQL
+2118 
-2132 LADGKTLGVTLLGL
+2132 
-2146 EISVALNR
+2146 
-2154 ADPNEG
+2154 
-2160 GDDVA
+2160 
-2165 IITIGD
+2165 
-2171 STVKL
+2171 
-2176 PCSPDGVKD
+2176 
-2185 NSNLQINLIKANR
+2185 
-2198 TKITE
+2198 
-2203 SSIQGV
+2203 
-2209 SYGYDV
+2209 
-2215 YGGNAE
+2215 
-2221 FDRDGQ
+2221 
-2227 GVKGIAGGFIGL
+2227 
-2239 DQEGYVIQ
+2239 
-2247 NQMIQADEI
+2247 
-2256 RGASGKIGE
+2256 
-2265 FIGQMELSSHYQEEI
+2265 
-2280 DVVGQGNSYQIY
+2280 
-2292 RQENADLKQAVAPGK
+2292 
-2307 GVFQTEFRQ
+2307 
-2316 GEVEGKLFNIYTV
+2316 
-2329 THFPIMSRHKDY
+2329 
-2341 QDAYLTNASG
+2341 
-2351 SEKKQLHVWES
+2351 
-2362 SASAVLMEGTR
+2362 
-2373 TMENGDTEK
+2373 
-2382 PETPEMQ
+2382 
-2389 DPCAEKFFLTI
+2389 
-2400 QKVWKDFSNPNRPK
+2400 
-2414 EIQIKIT
+2414 
-2421 RKYEKD
+2421 
-2427 GQEIWD
+2427 
-2433 TTFNEDPSHTITLNG
+2433 
-2448 KDQEKNV
+2448 
-2455 WKTILPDLEV
+2455 
-2465 YHVETDSAGNVLAS
+2465 
-2479 YKYQYIVEE
+2479 
-2488 LKPDGSVLKKYTTTY
+2488 
-2503 EWGKDAYSVVITN
+2503 
-2516 KYWGFL
+2516 
-2522 PGTGGIGAWIFMLA
+2522 
-2536 GVAVLAVT
+2536 
-2544 ICSRKKKESQ
+2544 
-2554 GDRKRKQNAHR
+2554 

>member
-1 MRSLDMSKKKYRKVC
+1 MSKKKYRKVC

-83 YNREQLKA
+83 YNQEQLKA

-158 PAEPVVYQEETDT
+158 LAEPVVYQEETDT

-217 VTYSHFHQYVI
+217 ITYSHSHQYVI

-279 GSDKKVY
+279 GSDKRVY
-286 TAVYQAKR
+286 TAVYQAKL
-294 HGITWEVDKDKQG
+294 HGFTWEVDTDNQG
-307 NPIMLYGGDADLLQD
+307 NPIMLYGGDADLLQE

-340 LTGRCGVNQKTGEID
+340 LTGRCGVNQKTGEIA

-369 SEKYIIFRDIDLAGV
+369 SEKYIIFRDIDLVGV
-384 AWTPLMFSG
+384 NWTPLMFSG

-401 QPGVNP
+401 QSGVNP
-407 TISNIEVVQNGDLDM
+407 TISNIDVVQNGDLDM
-422 EKNMGIGFF
+422 QKNMGIGFF

-690 VNLVDGLMIQSVTA
+690 VNLLDGLMIQSVTA
-704 GSTVTGVSGIS
+704 GSTVTGVAGIS

-764 LEQYFGNSQN
+764 LEQYFGSSQN

-893 ASAGGILDTALGI
+893 ASAGGILDTTLGI

-1122 SNSGGVQAEAA
+1122 SNAGGVQAEAA

-1275 NNNAPSYFDASSA
+1275 NNNAPSYFDASSV

-1332 SVVVS
+1332 
-1337 VIEFSPVYGKP
+1337 
-1348 GGFSVKASGEDS
+1348 
-1360 TGRIGYAGGYA
+1360 
-1371 GLINGGH
+1371 
-1378 IQNSHVE
+1378 
-1385 NFEYIIG
+1385 
-1392 QETAGG
+1392 
-1398 YVGELQPGDVA
+1398 
-1409 SLLDKTGGGLLSHLL
+1409 
-1424 NVDGLLSLGQTFV
+1424 
-1437 PTIRNSHTSCVPCGG
+1437 
-1452 AVRADAASDRAVF
+1452 
-1465 RGMAG
+1465 
-1470 GYAGHNAG
+1470 
-1478 GHIWGND
+1478 
-1485 ARDWKGAAYT
+1485 
-1495 GEQTA
+1495 
-1500 CSAIRLRS
+1500 
-1508 VYGYEY
+1508 
-1514 AGGFTGFM
+1514 
-1522 ECASTAELGS
+1522 
-1532 VEILDGLI
+1532 
-1540 KVGNVLGILNAMYP
+1540 
-1554 TEEHTAV
+1554 
-1561 YGPLKFLDIA
+1561 
-1571 TWNAWV
+1571 
-1577 EYVGSDKTYGEWV
+1577 
-1590 QKVETEEQLQA
+1590 
-1601 MLEQYTYGFQVK
+1601 
-1613 AGRDRSE
+1613 
-1620 LEQGIQADSGCA
+1620 
-1632 GGYNGRMKGGTVTDA
+1632 
-1647 QVEDLKKVSAMRSAG
+1647 
-1662 GFSGE
+1662 
-1667 MLTGGAAQFGSVSL
+1667 
-1681 LGLLDLGLG
+1681 
-1690 DLLKAVEVFVPVVK
+1690 PVV
-1704 KASVSGYRSGVNV
+1704 
-1717 EAFGTAYQMGQGN
+1717 M
-1730 AGGFAGVV
+1730 
-1738 IGGQIWGTQESPC
+1738 
-1751 KADAVRSVKGGNAV
+1751 
-1765 GGFAGKIDPGSVADV
+1765 
-1780 STGNTAGLI
+1780 
-1789 GGILDVLLIK
+1789 
-1799 DIDNLVKVLQAT
+1799 
-1811 VSTVHYAQVNG
+1811 
-1822 VADGLRIEGYYSQQ
+1822 
-1836 TPDYAGGFAGE
+1836 
-1847 ITGAVIGDQ
+1847 
-1856 KEQKGIHVSGLQKVA
+1856 
-1871 GGYYAG
+1871 
-1877 GFVGLSDVASV
+1877 
-1888 ASLSDD
+1888 
-1894 HKTGIL
+1894 
-1900 GLITAGNISVLDAFR
+1900 
-1915 SYIYEAEV
+1915 
-1923 TASGEGISVSAD
+1923 
-1935 REEKFGQQESIVY
+1935 
-1948 SGSAGG
+1948 
-1954 FAGAVLNGSIKNCEA
+1954 
-1969 QGINQI
+1969 
-1975 HAPNYA
+1975 
-1981 GGFAGHLG
+1981 
-1989 KSGTV
+1989 
-1994 DIDSANVAG
+1994 
-2003 GILGVT
+2003 
-2009 AGVLDVCGSTIE
+2009 
-2021 SCRVIGIPAGFTVNG
+2021 
-2036 QGGSEEIAGG
+2036 
-2046 FTGLADLG
+2046 
-2054 RIRDCHV
+2054 RD
-2061 NNIKKVSSEEIA
+2061 
-2073 GGFAGKTTMAYLVEA
+2073 
-2088 EANSV
+2088 
-2093 VLNAVLQIVNKLL
+2093 
-2106 EILYIG
+2106 
-2112 NLQDLG
+2112 
-2118 VINVGLGGLLKIQL
+2118 
-2132 LADGKTLGVTLLGL
+2132 
-2146 EISVALNR
+2146 
-2154 ADPNEG
+2154 
-2160 GDDVA
+2160 
-2165 IITIGD
+2165 
-2171 STVKL
+2171 
-2176 PCSPDGVKD
+2176 
-2185 NSNLQINLIKANR
+2185 
-2198 TKITE
+2198 
-2203 SSIQGV
+2203 
-2209 SYGYDV
+2209 
-2215 YGGNAE
+2215 
-2221 FDRDGQ
+2221 
-2227 GVKGIAGGFIGL
+2227 
-2239 DQEGYVIQ
+2239 
-2247 NQMIQADEI
+2247 
-2256 RGASGKIGE
+2256 
-2265 FIGQMELSSHYQEEI
+2265 
-2280 DVVGQGNSYQIY
+2280 
-2292 RQENADLKQAVAPGK
+2292 
-2307 GVFQTEFRQ
+2307 
-2316 GEVEGKLFNIYTV
+2316 
-2329 THFPIMSRHKDY
+2329 
-2341 QDAYLTNASG
+2341 
-2351 SEKKQLHVWES
+2351 
-2362 SASAVLMEGTR
+2362 
-2373 TMENGDTEK
+2373 
-2382 PETPEMQ
+2382 
-2389 DPCAEKFFLTI
+2389 
-2400 QKVWKDFSNPNRPK
+2400 
-2414 EIQIKIT
+2414 
-2421 RKYEKD
+2421 
-2427 GQEIWD
+2427 
-2433 TTFNEDPSHTITLNG
+2433 
-2448 KDQEKNV
+2448 
-2455 WKTILPDLEV
+2455 
-2465 YHVETDSAGNVLAS
+2465 
-2479 YKYQYIVEE
+2479 
-2488 LKPDGSVLKKYTTTY
+2488 
-2503 EWGKDAYSVVITN
+2503 
-2516 KYWGFL
+2516 
-2522 PGTGGIGAWIFMLA
+2522 
-2536 GVAVLAVT
+2536 
-2544 ICSRKKKESQ
+2544 
-2554 GDRKRKQNAHR
+2554 

>member
-1 MRSLDMSKKKYRKVC
+1 MSKKKYRKVC

-870 VLNLQQIQVEQGY
+870 VLNLQKIQVEQGY

-1437 PTIRNSHTSCVPCGG
+1437 PTIRNSHTSRV
-1452 AVRADAASDRAVF
+1452 VV
-1465 RGMAG
+1465 
-1470 GYAGHNAG
+1470 
-1478 GHIWGND
+1478 
-1485 ARDWKGAAYT
+1485 
-1495 GEQTA
+1495 Q
-1500 CSAIRLRS
+1500 
-1508 VYGYEY
+1508 
-1514 AGGFTGFM
+1514 
-1522 ECASTAELGS
+1522 
-1532 VEILDGLI
+1532 
-1540 KVGNVLGILNAMYP
+1540 
-1554 TEEHTAV
+1554 
-1561 YGPLKFLDIA
+1561 
-1571 TWNAWV
+1571 
-1577 EYVGSDKTYGEWV
+1577 YVQMQHRIGRYSGEW
-1590 QKVETEEQLQA
+1590 
-1601 MLEQYTYGFQVK
+1601 LEVMQDIMQVV
-1613 AGRDRSE
+1613 
-1620 LEQGIQADSGCA
+1620 I
-1632 GGYNGRMKGGTVTDA
+1632 
-1647 QVEDLKKVSAMRSAG
+1647 
-1662 GFSGE
+1662 SGE
-1667 MLTGGAAQFGSVSL
+1667 MMQETG
-1681 LGLLDLGLG
+1681 
-1690 DLLKAVEVFVPVVK
+1690 K
-1704 KASVSGYRSGVNV
+1704 
-1717 EAFGTAYQMGQGN
+1717 GQP
-1730 AGGFAGVV
+1730 
-1738 IGGQIWGTQESPC
+1738 TQESRQR
-1751 KADAVRSVKGGNAV
+1751 VRRSGCVR
-1765 GGFAGKIDPGSVADV
+1765 FMDMSMPEDSQV
-1780 STGNTAGLI
+1780 SWN
-1789 GGILDVLLIK
+1789 
-1799 DIDNLVKVLQAT
+1799 
-1811 VSTVHYAQVNG
+1811 VHPRQ
-1822 VADGLRIEGYYSQQ
+1822 
-1836 TPDYAGGFAGE
+1836 
-1847 ITGAVIGDQ
+1847 
-1856 KEQKGIHVSGLQKVA
+1856 
-1871 GGYYAG
+1871 
-1877 GFVGLSDVASV
+1877 
-1888 ASLSDD
+1888 SL
-1894 HKTGIL
+1894 
-1900 GLITAGNISVLDAFR
+1900 
-1915 SYIYEAEV
+1915 EA
-1923 TASGEGISVSAD
+1923 
-1935 REEKFGQQESIVY
+1935 
-1948 SGSAGG
+1948 
-1954 FAGAVLNGSIKNCEA
+1954 
-1969 QGINQI
+1969 
-1975 HAPNYA
+1975 
-1981 GGFAGHLG
+1981 
-1989 KSGTV
+1989 
-1994 DIDSANVAG
+1994 
-2003 GILGVT
+2003 
-2009 AGVLDVCGSTIE
+2009 
-2021 SCRVIGIPAGFTVNG
+2021 
-2036 QGGSEEIAGG
+2036 
-2046 FTGLADLG
+2046 
-2054 RIRDCHV
+2054 
-2061 NNIKKVSSEEIA
+2061 
-2073 GGFAGKTTMAYLVEA
+2073 
-2088 EANSV
+2088 
-2093 VLNAVLQIVNKLL
+2093 
-2106 EILYIG
+2106 
-2112 NLQDLG
+2112 
-2118 VINVGLGGLLKIQL
+2118 
-2132 LADGKTLGVTLLGL
+2132 
-2146 EISVALNR
+2146 
-2154 ADPNEG
+2154 
-2160 GDDVA
+2160 
-2165 IITIGD
+2165 
-2171 STVKL
+2171 
-2176 PCSPDGVKD
+2176 
-2185 NSNLQINLIKANR
+2185 
-2198 TKITE
+2198 
-2203 SSIQGV
+2203 
-2209 SYGYDV
+2209 
-2215 YGGNAE
+2215 
-2221 FDRDGQ
+2221 
-2227 GVKGIAGGFIGL
+2227 
-2239 DQEGYVIQ
+2239 
-2247 NQMIQADEI
+2247 
-2256 RGASGKIGE
+2256 
-2265 FIGQMELSSHYQEEI
+2265 
-2280 DVVGQGNSYQIY
+2280 
-2292 RQENADLKQAVAPGK
+2292 
-2307 GVFQTEFRQ
+2307 
-2316 GEVEGKLFNIYTV
+2316 
-2329 THFPIMSRHKDY
+2329 
-2341 QDAYLTNASG
+2341 
-2351 SEKKQLHVWES
+2351 
-2362 SASAVLMEGTR
+2362 
-2373 TMENGDTEK
+2373 
-2382 PETPEMQ
+2382 
-2389 DPCAEKFFLTI
+2389 
-2400 QKVWKDFSNPNRPK
+2400 
-2414 EIQIKIT
+2414 
-2421 RKYEKD
+2421 
-2427 GQEIWD
+2427 
-2433 TTFNEDPSHTITLNG
+2433 
-2448 KDQEKNV
+2448 
-2455 WKTILPDLEV
+2455 
-2465 YHVETDSAGNVLAS
+2465 
-2479 YKYQYIVEE
+2479 
-2488 LKPDGSVLKKYTTTY
+2488 
-2503 EWGKDAYSVVITN
+2503 
-2516 KYWGFL
+2516 
-2522 PGTGGIGAWIFMLA
+2522 
-2536 GVAVLAVT
+2536 
-2544 ICSRKKKESQ
+2544 
-2554 GDRKRKQNAHR
+2554 

>member
-115 LEGQTV
+115 LEGQSV

-171 VYLYHFYQ
+171 IYLYHFYQ

-217 VTYSHFHQYVI
+217 ITYSHSHQYVI

-279 GSDKKVY
+279 GSDKRVY
-286 TAVYQAKR
+286 TAVYQAKL
-294 HGITWEVDKDKQG
+294 HGFTWEVDKDKQG

-340 LTGRCGVNQKTGEID
+340 VTGRCGVNQKTGEID

-384 AWTPLMFSG
+384 NWTPLMFSG

-407 TISNIEVVQNGDLDM
+407 TIFNIEVVQNGDLDM

-893 ASAGGILDTALGI
+893 ASAGGILDTTLGI

-956 SVSAQNLAGG
+956 SVSAKNLAGG

-1514 AGGFTGFM
+1514 AGGFTV
-1522 ECASTAELGS
+1522 SW
-1532 VEILDGLI
+1532 
-1540 KVGNVLGILNAMYP
+1540 NVHP
-1554 TEEHTAV
+1554 RQ
-1561 YGPLKFLDIA
+1561 
-1571 TWNAWV
+1571 
-1577 EYVGSDKTYGEWV
+1577 S
-1590 QKVETEEQLQA
+1590 
-1601 MLEQYTYGFQVK
+1601 LE
-1613 AGRDRSE
+1613 A
-1620 LEQGIQADSGCA
+1620 
-1632 GGYNGRMKGGTVTDA
+1632 
-1647 QVEDLKKVSAMRSAG
+1647 
-1662 GFSGE
+1662 
-1667 MLTGGAAQFGSVSL
+1667 
-1681 LGLLDLGLG
+1681 
-1690 DLLKAVEVFVPVVK
+1690 
-1704 KASVSGYRSGVNV
+1704 
-1717 EAFGTAYQMGQGN
+1717 
-1730 AGGFAGVV
+1730 
-1738 IGGQIWGTQESPC
+1738 
-1751 KADAVRSVKGGNAV
+1751 
-1765 GGFAGKIDPGSVADV
+1765 
-1780 STGNTAGLI
+1780 
-1789 GGILDVLLIK
+1789 
-1799 DIDNLVKVLQAT
+1799 
-1811 VSTVHYAQVNG
+1811 
-1822 VADGLRIEGYYSQQ
+1822 
-1836 TPDYAGGFAGE
+1836 
-1847 ITGAVIGDQ
+1847 
-1856 KEQKGIHVSGLQKVA
+1856 
-1871 GGYYAG
+1871 
-1877 GFVGLSDVASV
+1877 
-1888 ASLSDD
+1888 
-1894 HKTGIL
+1894 
-1900 GLITAGNISVLDAFR
+1900 
-1915 SYIYEAEV
+1915 
-1923 TASGEGISVSAD
+1923 
-1935 REEKFGQQESIVY
+1935 
-1948 SGSAGG
+1948 
-1954 FAGAVLNGSIKNCEA
+1954 
-1969 QGINQI
+1969 
-1975 HAPNYA
+1975 
-1981 GGFAGHLG
+1981 
-1989 KSGTV
+1989 
-1994 DIDSANVAG
+1994 
-2003 GILGVT
+2003 
-2009 AGVLDVCGSTIE
+2009 
-2021 SCRVIGIPAGFTVNG
+2021 
-2036 QGGSEEIAGG
+2036 
-2046 FTGLADLG
+2046 
-2054 RIRDCHV
+2054 
-2061 NNIKKVSSEEIA
+2061 
-2073 GGFAGKTTMAYLVEA
+2073 
-2088 EANSV
+2088 
-2093 VLNAVLQIVNKLL
+2093 
-2106 EILYIG
+2106 
-2112 NLQDLG
+2112 
-2118 VINVGLGGLLKIQL
+2118 
-2132 LADGKTLGVTLLGL
+2132 
-2146 EISVALNR
+2146 
-2154 ADPNEG
+2154 
-2160 GDDVA
+2160 
-2165 IITIGD
+2165 
-2171 STVKL
+2171 
-2176 PCSPDGVKD
+2176 
-2185 NSNLQINLIKANR
+2185 
-2198 TKITE
+2198 
-2203 SSIQGV
+2203 
-2209 SYGYDV
+2209 
-2215 YGGNAE
+2215 
-2221 FDRDGQ
+2221 
-2227 GVKGIAGGFIGL
+2227 
-2239 DQEGYVIQ
+2239 
-2247 NQMIQADEI
+2247 
-2256 RGASGKIGE
+2256 
-2265 FIGQMELSSHYQEEI
+2265 
-2280 DVVGQGNSYQIY
+2280 
-2292 RQENADLKQAVAPGK
+2292 
-2307 GVFQTEFRQ
+2307 
-2316 GEVEGKLFNIYTV
+2316 
-2329 THFPIMSRHKDY
+2329 
-2341 QDAYLTNASG
+2341 
-2351 SEKKQLHVWES
+2351 
-2362 SASAVLMEGTR
+2362 
-2373 TMENGDTEK
+2373 
-2382 PETPEMQ
+2382 
-2389 DPCAEKFFLTI
+2389 
-2400 QKVWKDFSNPNRPK
+2400 
-2414 EIQIKIT
+2414 
-2421 RKYEKD
+2421 
-2427 GQEIWD
+2427 
-2433 TTFNEDPSHTITLNG
+2433 
-2448 KDQEKNV
+2448 
-2455 WKTILPDLEV
+2455 
-2465 YHVETDSAGNVLAS
+2465 
-2479 YKYQYIVEE
+2479 
-2488 LKPDGSVLKKYTTTY
+2488 
-2503 EWGKDAYSVVITN
+2503 
-2516 KYWGFL
+2516 
-2522 PGTGGIGAWIFMLA
+2522 
-2536 GVAVLAVT
+2536 
-2544 ICSRKKKESQ
+2544 
-2554 GDRKRKQNAHR
+2554 

>member
-115 LEGQTV
+115 LEGQSV

-158 PAEPVVYQEETDT
+158 PAESVVYQEETDT
-171 VYLYHFYQ
+171 IYIYHFYQ

-279 GSDKKVY
+279 GSDKRVY
-286 TAVYQAKR
+286 TAVYQAKL
-294 HGITWEVDKDKQG
+294 HGLTWEVDKDKQG

-369 SEKYIIFRDIDLAGV
+369 SERYIIFRDIDLAGV

-461 NNSTKIKDNTSLVEG
+461 NNSTKIKDNTSLIEG
-476 LVGLLGG
+476 LVGLLGD

-568 GLLGGITTLLEKLL
+568 GLLDGITTLLERLL

-593 ITILLDGNLLNVKQL
+593 ITILLDGNLLNVDQL

-764 LEQYFGNSQN
+764 LEQYFGSSQN

-893 ASAGGILDTALGI
+893 ASAGGILDTTLGI

-956 SVSAQNLAGG
+956 SVSAKNLAGG

-1122 SNSGGVQAEAA
+1122 SNAGGVQAEAA

-1249 GSGVQVSRSAV
+1249 GKRGSSFTFRSG
-1260 DGLKHTKVVPPKELE
+1260 
-1275 NNNAPSYFDASSA
+1275 
-1288 YAVTAPKYAGGC
+1288 
-1300 IGFMD
+1300 
-1305 IGSAASLGSGL
+1305 
-1316 ELLGQSLQLTD
+1316 
-1327 VLSAL
+1327 
-1332 SVVVS
+1332 
-1337 VIEFSPVYGKP
+1337 
-1348 GGFSVKASGEDS
+1348 
-1360 TGRIGYAGGYA
+1360 
-1371 GLINGGH
+1371 
-1378 IQNSHVE
+1378 
-1385 NFEYIIG
+1385 
-1392 QETAGG
+1392 
-1398 YVGELQPGDVA
+1398 
-1409 SLLDKTGGGLLSHLL
+1409 
-1424 NVDGLLSLGQTFV
+1424 
-1437 PTIRNSHTSCVPCGG
+1437 
-1452 AVRADAASDRAVF
+1452 
-1465 RGMAG
+1465 
-1470 GYAGHNAG
+1470 
-1478 GHIWGND
+1478 W
-1485 ARDWKGAAYT
+1485 
-1495 GEQTA
+1495 
-1500 CSAIRLRS
+1500 
-1508 VYGYEY
+1508 
-1514 AGGFTGFM
+1514 
-1522 ECASTAELGS
+1522 
-1532 VEILDGLI
+1532 
-1540 KVGNVLGILNAMYP
+1540 
-1554 TEEHTAV
+1554 TEAH
-1561 YGPLKFLDIA
+1561 K
-1571 TWNAWV
+1571 
-1577 EYVGSDKTYGEWV
+1577 
-1590 QKVETEEQLQA
+1590 
-1601 MLEQYTYGFQVK
+1601 
-1613 AGRDRSE
+1613 
-1620 LEQGIQADSGCA
+1620 GCA
-1632 GGYNGRMKGGTVTDA
+1632 AKR
-1647 QVEDLKKVSAMRSAG
+1647 
-1662 GFSGE
+1662 
-1667 MLTGGAAQFGSVSL
+1667 
-1681 LGLLDLGLG
+1681 
-1690 DLLKAVEVFVPVVK
+1690 
-1704 KASVSGYRSGVNV
+1704 
-1717 EAFGTAYQMGQGN
+1717 
-1730 AGGFAGVV
+1730 
-1738 IGGQIWGTQESPC
+1738 
-1751 KADAVRSVKGGNAV
+1751 
-1765 GGFAGKIDPGSVADV
+1765 AGKQQCPI
-1780 STGNTAGLI
+1780 
-1789 GGILDVLLIK
+1789 VL
-1799 DIDNLVKVLQAT
+1799 
-1811 VSTVHYAQVNG
+1811 
-1822 VADGLRIEGYYSQQ
+1822 
-1836 TPDYAGGFAGE
+1836 
-1847 ITGAVIGDQ
+1847 
-1856 KEQKGIHVSGLQKVA
+1856 
-1871 GGYYAG
+1871 
-1877 GFVGLSDVASV
+1877 
-1888 ASLSDD
+1888 
-1894 HKTGIL
+1894 
-1900 GLITAGNISVLDAFR
+1900 
-1915 SYIYEAEV
+1915 
-1923 TASGEGISVSAD
+1923 
-1935 REEKFGQQESIVY
+1935 
-1948 SGSAGG
+1948 
-1954 FAGAVLNGSIKNCEA
+1954 
-1969 QGINQI
+1969 
-1975 HAPNYA
+1975 
-1981 GGFAGHLG
+1981 
-1989 KSGTV
+1989 
-1994 DIDSANVAG
+1994 
-2003 GILGVT
+2003 
-2009 AGVLDVCGSTIE
+2009 
-2021 SCRVIGIPAGFTVNG
+2021 
-2036 QGGSEEIAGG
+2036 
-2046 FTGLADLG
+2046 
-2054 RIRDCHV
+2054 
-2061 NNIKKVSSEEIA
+2061 
-2073 GGFAGKTTMAYLVEA
+2073 
-2088 EANSV
+2088 
-2093 VLNAVLQIVNKLL
+2093 
-2106 EILYIG
+2106 
-2112 NLQDLG
+2112 
-2118 VINVGLGGLLKIQL
+2118 
-2132 LADGKTLGVTLLGL
+2132 
-2146 EISVALNR
+2146 
-2154 ADPNEG
+2154 
-2160 GDDVA
+2160 
-2165 IITIGD
+2165 
-2171 STVKL
+2171 
-2176 PCSPDGVKD
+2176 
-2185 NSNLQINLIKANR
+2185 
-2198 TKITE
+2198 
-2203 SSIQGV
+2203 
-2209 SYGYDV
+2209 
-2215 YGGNAE
+2215 
-2221 FDRDGQ
+2221 
-2227 GVKGIAGGFIGL
+2227 
-2239 DQEGYVIQ
+2239 
-2247 NQMIQADEI
+2247 
-2256 RGASGKIGE
+2256 
-2265 FIGQMELSSHYQEEI
+2265 
-2280 DVVGQGNSYQIY
+2280 
-2292 RQENADLKQAVAPGK
+2292 
-2307 GVFQTEFRQ
+2307 
-2316 GEVEGKLFNIYTV
+2316 
-2329 THFPIMSRHKDY
+2329 
-2341 QDAYLTNASG
+2341 
-2351 SEKKQLHVWES
+2351 
-2362 SASAVLMEGTR
+2362 
-2373 TMENGDTEK
+2373 
-2382 PETPEMQ
+2382 
-2389 DPCAEKFFLTI
+2389 
-2400 QKVWKDFSNPNRPK
+2400 
-2414 EIQIKIT
+2414 
-2421 RKYEKD
+2421 
-2427 GQEIWD
+2427 
-2433 TTFNEDPSHTITLNG
+2433 
-2448 KDQEKNV
+2448 
-2455 WKTILPDLEV
+2455 
-2465 YHVETDSAGNVLAS
+2465 
-2479 YKYQYIVEE
+2479 
-2488 LKPDGSVLKKYTTTY
+2488 
-2503 EWGKDAYSVVITN
+2503 
-2516 KYWGFL
+2516 
-2522 PGTGGIGAWIFMLA
+2522 
-2536 GVAVLAVT
+2536 
-2544 ICSRKKKESQ
+2544 
-2554 GDRKRKQNAHR
+2554 

>member
-217 VTYSHFHQYVI
+217 ITYSHSHQYVI

-279 GSDKKVY
+279 GSDKRVY
-286 TAVYQAKR
+286 TAVYQAKLQ
-294 HGITWEVDKDKQG
+294 GFTWEVDTDNQG

-340 LTGRCGVNQKTGEID
+340 VTGRCGVNQKTGEID

-407 TISNIEVVQNGDLDM
+407 TIFNIEVVQNGDLDM

-461 NNSTKIKDNTSLVEG
+461 NNSTKIKDNTSLIEE
-476 LVGLLGG
+476 LVGLLGD
-483 LLGLLLKPILDLV
+483 LLGWLLKPILDLV

-568 GLLGGITTLLEKLL
+568 GLLDGITTLLERLL

-690 VNLVDGLMIQSVTA
+690 VNLLDGLMIQSVTA
-704 GSTVTGVSGIS
+704 GSTVTGVAGIS

-764 LEQYFGNSQN
+764 LEQYFGSSQN

-893 ASAGGILDTALGI
+893 ASAGGILDTTLGI

-1122 SNSGGVQAEAA
+1122 SNAGGVQAEAA

-1532 VEILDGLI
+1532 VEILDGLV
-1540 KVGNVLGILNAMYP
+1540 KVGNVL
-1554 TEEHTAV
+1554 
-1561 YGPLKFLDIA
+1561 
-1571 TWNAWV
+1571 
-1577 EYVGSDKTYGEWV
+1577 
-1590 QKVETEEQLQA
+1590 
-1601 MLEQYTYGFQVK
+1601 
-1613 AGRDRSE
+1613 
-1620 LEQGIQADSGCA
+1620 
-1632 GGYNGRMKGGTVTDA
+1632 
-1647 QVEDLKKVSAMRSAG
+1647 
-1662 GFSGE
+1662 
-1667 MLTGGAAQFGSVSL
+1667 
-1681 LGLLDLGLG
+1681 
-1690 DLLKAVEVFVPVVK
+1690 
-1704 KASVSGYRSGVNV
+1704 
-1717 EAFGTAYQMGQGN
+1717 
-1730 AGGFAGVV
+1730 
-1738 IGGQIWGTQESPC
+1738 
-1751 KADAVRSVKGGNAV
+1751 
-1765 GGFAGKIDPGSVADV
+1765 
-1780 STGNTAGLI
+1780 
-1789 GGILDVLLIK
+1789 
-1799 DIDNLVKVLQAT
+1799 
-1811 VSTVHYAQVNG
+1811 
-1822 VADGLRIEGYYSQQ
+1822 
-1836 TPDYAGGFAGE
+1836 
-1847 ITGAVIGDQ
+1847 
-1856 KEQKGIHVSGLQKVA
+1856 
-1871 GGYYAG
+1871 
-1877 GFVGLSDVASV
+1877 
-1888 ASLSDD
+1888 
-1894 HKTGIL
+1894 
-1900 GLITAGNISVLDAFR
+1900 
-1915 SYIYEAEV
+1915 
-1923 TASGEGISVSAD
+1923 
-1935 REEKFGQQESIVY
+1935 
-1948 SGSAGG
+1948 
-1954 FAGAVLNGSIKNCEA
+1954 
-1969 QGINQI
+1969 
-1975 HAPNYA
+1975 
-1981 GGFAGHLG
+1981 
-1989 KSGTV
+1989 
-1994 DIDSANVAG
+1994 
-2003 GILGVT
+2003 
-2009 AGVLDVCGSTIE
+2009 
-2021 SCRVIGIPAGFTVNG
+2021 
-2036 QGGSEEIAGG
+2036 
-2046 FTGLADLG
+2046 
-2054 RIRDCHV
+2054 
-2061 NNIKKVSSEEIA
+2061 
-2073 GGFAGKTTMAYLVEA
+2073 
-2088 EANSV
+2088 
-2093 VLNAVLQIVNKLL
+2093 
-2106 EILYIG
+2106 
-2112 NLQDLG
+2112 
-2118 VINVGLGGLLKIQL
+2118 
-2132 LADGKTLGVTLLGL
+2132 
-2146 EISVALNR
+2146 
-2154 ADPNEG
+2154 
-2160 GDDVA
+2160 
-2165 IITIGD
+2165 
-2171 STVKL
+2171 
-2176 PCSPDGVKD
+2176 
-2185 NSNLQINLIKANR
+2185 
-2198 TKITE
+2198 
-2203 SSIQGV
+2203 
-2209 SYGYDV
+2209 
-2215 YGGNAE
+2215 
-2221 FDRDGQ
+2221 
-2227 GVKGIAGGFIGL
+2227 
-2239 DQEGYVIQ
+2239 
-2247 NQMIQADEI
+2247 
-2256 RGASGKIGE
+2256 
-2265 FIGQMELSSHYQEEI
+2265 
-2280 DVVGQGNSYQIY
+2280 
-2292 RQENADLKQAVAPGK
+2292 
-2307 GVFQTEFRQ
+2307 
-2316 GEVEGKLFNIYTV
+2316 
-2329 THFPIMSRHKDY
+2329 
-2341 QDAYLTNASG
+2341 
-2351 SEKKQLHVWES
+2351 
-2362 SASAVLMEGTR
+2362 
-2373 TMENGDTEK
+2373 
-2382 PETPEMQ
+2382 
-2389 DPCAEKFFLTI
+2389 
-2400 QKVWKDFSNPNRPK
+2400 
-2414 EIQIKIT
+2414 
-2421 RKYEKD
+2421 
-2427 GQEIWD
+2427 
-2433 TTFNEDPSHTITLNG
+2433 
-2448 KDQEKNV
+2448 
-2455 WKTILPDLEV
+2455 
-2465 YHVETDSAGNVLAS
+2465 
-2479 YKYQYIVEE
+2479 
-2488 LKPDGSVLKKYTTTY
+2488 
-2503 EWGKDAYSVVITN
+2503 
-2516 KYWGFL
+2516 
-2522 PGTGGIGAWIFMLA
+2522 
-2536 GVAVLAVT
+2536 
-2544 ICSRKKKESQ
+2544 
-2554 GDRKRKQNAHR
+2554 

>member
-1 MRSLDMSKKKYRKVC
+1 MSKKKYRKVC

-115 LEGQTV
+115 LEGQSV

-158 PAEPVVYQEETDT
+158 PAESVVYQEETDT
-171 VYLYHFYQ
+171 IYIYHFYQ

-217 VTYSHFHQYVI
+217 ITYSHSHQYVI

-279 GSDKKVY
+279 GSDKRVY
-286 TAVYQAKR
+286 TAVYQAKLD
-294 HGITWEVDKDKQG
+294 GLTWEVDKDKQG

-956 SVSAQNLAGG
+956 SISAQNLAGG

-1704 KASVSGYRSGVNV
+1704 RASVSGYRSGVNV

-1799 DIDNLVKVLQAT
+1799 DIDNLAKVLQAT

-1954 FAGAVLNGSIKNCEA
+1954 FAGAVLNGSVKNCEA

-1994 DIDSANVAG
+1994 DIDSVNG
-2003 GILGVT
+2003 TEGILGVA

-2036 QGGSEEIAGG
+2036 QGGSEEIVGG

-2227 GVKGIAGGFIGL
+2227 GAKGIAGGFIGL

-2247 NQMIQADEI
+2247 NQMIQADEV

-2316 GEVEGKLFNIYTV
+2316 GEVDGELFNIYTV
-2329 THFPIMSRHKDY
+2329 THFPVVSRHKDY

-2389 DPCAEKFFLTI
+2389 DPCAERFFLTI

-2554 GDRKRKQNAHR
+2554 GDRKRK

>member
-115 LEGQTV
+115 LEGQSV

-158 PAEPVVYQEETDT
+158 PAESVVYQEETDT
-171 VYLYHFYQ
+171 IYIYHFYQ

-279 GSDKKVY
+279 GSDKRVY
-286 TAVYQAKR
+286 TAVYQAKL
-294 HGITWEVDKDKQG
+294 HGLTWEVDKDKQG

-369 SEKYIIFRDIDLAGV
+369 SERYIIFRDIDLAGV

-461 NNSTKIKDNTSLVEG
+461 NNSTKIKDNTSLIEG
-476 LVGLLGG
+476 LVGLLGD

-568 GLLGGITTLLEKLL
+568 GLLDGITTLLERLL

-593 ITILLDGNLLNVKQL
+593 ITILLDGNLLNVDQL

-764 LEQYFGNSQN
+764 LEQYFGSSQN

-893 ASAGGILDTALGI
+893 ASAGGILDTTLGI

-956 SVSAQNLAGG
+956 SVSAKNLAGG

-1122 SNSGGVQAEAA
+1122 SNAGGVQAEAA

-1275 NNNAPSYFDASSA
+1275 NNNAPSYFDASSV

-1409 SLLDKTGGGLLSHLL
+1409 SLLDKTGGDLLTHLL

-1647 QVEDLKKVSAMRSAG
+1647 QVEDLKKVSAMRSSG

-1765 GGFAGKIDPGSVADV
+1765 GGFVGKIDPGSVADV

-1789 GGILDVLLIK
+1789 GGILDVLLK
-1799 DIDNLVKVLQAT
+1799 DVDNLAKVLQAT

-1822 VADGLRIEGYYSQQ
+1822 VADGLKVDGYYSQQ

-1847 ITGAVIGDQ
+1847 ITGAVLGDPA
-1856 KEQKGIHVSGLQKVA
+1856 EQKGIHVSGLQKVA

-1877 GFVGLSDVASV
+1877 GFVGLSDVAST

-1954 FAGAVLNGSIKNCEA
+1954 FAGAVLNGSVKNCEA

-2061 NNIKKVSSEEIA
+2061 NNVKKVSSEEIA

-2227 GVKGIAGGFIGL
+2227 GAKGIAGGFIGL

-2247 NQMIQADEI
+2247 NQMIQADEV

-2316 GEVEGKLFNIYTV
+2316 GEVDGELFNIYTV
-2329 THFPIMSRHKDY
+2329 THFPVMSRHKDY

-2389 DPCAEKFFLTI
+2389 DPCAERFFLTI

-2479 YKYQYIVEE
+2479 YKYQYVVEE

>member
-1409 SLLDKTGGGLLSHLL
+1409 SLLDKTCC
-1424 NVDGLLSLGQTFV
+1424 GQ
-1437 PTIRNSHTSCVPCGG
+1437 
-1452 AVRADAASDRAVF
+1452 A
-1465 RGMAG
+1465 
-1470 GYAGHNAG
+1470 
-1478 GHIWGND
+1478 
-1485 ARDWKGAAYT
+1485 
-1495 GEQTA
+1495 
-1500 CSAIRLRS
+1500 
-1508 VYGYEY
+1508 
-1514 AGGFTGFM
+1514 
-1522 ECASTAELGS
+1522 
-1532 VEILDGLI
+1532 
-1540 KVGNVLGILNAMYP
+1540 
-1554 TEEHTAV
+1554 
-1561 YGPLKFLDIA
+1561 FL
-1571 TWNAWV
+1571 
-1577 EYVGSDKTYGEWV
+1577 
-1590 QKVETEEQLQA
+1590 
-1601 MLEQYTYGFQVK
+1601 
-1613 AGRDRSE
+1613 
-1620 LEQGIQADSGCA
+1620 
-1632 GGYNGRMKGGTVTDA
+1632 
-1647 QVEDLKKVSAMRSAG
+1647 
-1662 GFSGE
+1662 
-1667 MLTGGAAQFGSVSL
+1667 
-1681 LGLLDLGLG
+1681 
-1690 DLLKAVEVFVPVVK
+1690 
-1704 KASVSGYRSGVNV
+1704 
-1717 EAFGTAYQMGQGN
+1717 
-1730 AGGFAGVV
+1730 
-1738 IGGQIWGTQESPC
+1738 
-1751 KADAVRSVKGGNAV
+1751 
-1765 GGFAGKIDPGSVADV
+1765 
-1780 STGNTAGLI
+1780 
-1789 GGILDVLLIK
+1789 
-1799 DIDNLVKVLQAT
+1799 
-1811 VSTVHYAQVNG
+1811 
-1822 VADGLRIEGYYSQQ
+1822 
-1836 TPDYAGGFAGE
+1836 
-1847 ITGAVIGDQ
+1847 
-1856 KEQKGIHVSGLQKVA
+1856 
-1871 GGYYAG
+1871 
-1877 GFVGLSDVASV
+1877 
-1888 ASLSDD
+1888 
-1894 HKTGIL
+1894 
-1900 GLITAGNISVLDAFR
+1900 
-1915 SYIYEAEV
+1915 
-1923 TASGEGISVSAD
+1923 
-1935 REEKFGQQESIVY
+1935 
-1948 SGSAGG
+1948 
-1954 FAGAVLNGSIKNCEA
+1954 
-1969 QGINQI
+1969 
-1975 HAPNYA
+1975 
-1981 GGFAGHLG
+1981 
-1989 KSGTV
+1989 
-1994 DIDSANVAG
+1994 
-2003 GILGVT
+2003 
-2009 AGVLDVCGSTIE
+2009 
-2021 SCRVIGIPAGFTVNG
+2021 
-2036 QGGSEEIAGG
+2036 
-2046 FTGLADLG
+2046 
-2054 RIRDCHV
+2054 
-2061 NNIKKVSSEEIA
+2061 
-2073 GGFAGKTTMAYLVEA
+2073 
-2088 EANSV
+2088 
-2093 VLNAVLQIVNKLL
+2093 
-2106 EILYIG
+2106 
-2112 NLQDLG
+2112 
-2118 VINVGLGGLLKIQL
+2118 
-2132 LADGKTLGVTLLGL
+2132 
-2146 EISVALNR
+2146 
-2154 ADPNEG
+2154 
-2160 GDDVA
+2160 
-2165 IITIGD
+2165 
-2171 STVKL
+2171 
-2176 PCSPDGVKD
+2176 
-2185 NSNLQINLIKANR
+2185 
-2198 TKITE
+2198 
-2203 SSIQGV
+2203 
-2209 SYGYDV
+2209 
-2215 YGGNAE
+2215 
-2221 FDRDGQ
+2221 
-2227 GVKGIAGGFIGL
+2227 
-2239 DQEGYVIQ
+2239 
-2247 NQMIQADEI
+2247 
-2256 RGASGKIGE
+2256 
-2265 FIGQMELSSHYQEEI
+2265 
-2280 DVVGQGNSYQIY
+2280 
-2292 RQENADLKQAVAPGK
+2292 
-2307 GVFQTEFRQ
+2307 
-2316 GEVEGKLFNIYTV
+2316 
-2329 THFPIMSRHKDY
+2329 
-2341 QDAYLTNASG
+2341 
-2351 SEKKQLHVWES
+2351 
-2362 SASAVLMEGTR
+2362 
-2373 TMENGDTEK
+2373 
-2382 PETPEMQ
+2382 
-2389 DPCAEKFFLTI
+2389 
-2400 QKVWKDFSNPNRPK
+2400 
-2414 EIQIKIT
+2414 
-2421 RKYEKD
+2421 
-2427 GQEIWD
+2427 
-2433 TTFNEDPSHTITLNG
+2433 
-2448 KDQEKNV
+2448 
-2455 WKTILPDLEV
+2455 
-2465 YHVETDSAGNVLAS
+2465 
-2479 YKYQYIVEE
+2479 
-2488 LKPDGSVLKKYTTTY
+2488 
-2503 EWGKDAYSVVITN
+2503 
-2516 KYWGFL
+2516 
-2522 PGTGGIGAWIFMLA
+2522 
-2536 GVAVLAVT
+2536 
-2544 ICSRKKKESQ
+2544 
-2554 GDRKRKQNAHR
+2554 

>member
-2118 VINVGLGGLLKIQL
+2118 VINVGVGGLLKIQL

>member
-1 MRSLDMSKKKYRKVC
+1 MSKKKYRKVC

-115 LEGQTV
+115 LEGQSV

-171 VYLYHFYQ
+171 IYLYHFYQ

-217 VTYSHFHQYVI
+217 ITYSHSHQYVI

-279 GSDKKVY
+279 GSDKRVY
-286 TAVYQAKR
+286 TAVYQAKL
-294 HGITWEVDKDKQG
+294 HGFTWEVDKDKQG

-340 LTGRCGVNQKTGEID
+340 VTGRCGVNQKTGEID

-384 AWTPLMFSG
+384 NWTPLMFSG

-407 TISNIEVVQNGDLDM
+407 TIFNIEVVQNGDLDM

-893 ASAGGILDTALGI
+893 ASAGGILDTTLGI

-1219 VHSETG
+1219 VHSEPG

-1590 QKVETEEQLQA
+1590 QK
-1601 MLEQYTYGFQVK
+1601 
-1613 AGRDRSE
+1613 
-1620 LEQGIQADSGCA
+1620 
-1632 GGYNGRMKGGTVTDA
+1632 
-1647 QVEDLKKVSAMRSAG
+1647 
-1662 GFSGE
+1662 
-1667 MLTGGAAQFGSVSL
+1667 
-1681 LGLLDLGLG
+1681 
-1690 DLLKAVEVFVPVVK
+1690 
-1704 KASVSGYRSGVNV
+1704 
-1717 EAFGTAYQMGQGN
+1717 
-1730 AGGFAGVV
+1730 
-1738 IGGQIWGTQESPC
+1738 
-1751 KADAVRSVKGGNAV
+1751 
-1765 GGFAGKIDPGSVADV
+1765 
-1780 STGNTAGLI
+1780 
-1789 GGILDVLLIK
+1789 
-1799 DIDNLVKVLQAT
+1799 
-1811 VSTVHYAQVNG
+1811 
-1822 VADGLRIEGYYSQQ
+1822 
-1836 TPDYAGGFAGE
+1836 
-1847 ITGAVIGDQ
+1847 
-1856 KEQKGIHVSGLQKVA
+1856 
-1871 GGYYAG
+1871 
-1877 GFVGLSDVASV
+1877 
-1888 ASLSDD
+1888 
-1894 HKTGIL
+1894 
-1900 GLITAGNISVLDAFR
+1900 
-1915 SYIYEAEV
+1915 
-1923 TASGEGISVSAD
+1923 
-1935 REEKFGQQESIVY
+1935 
-1948 SGSAGG
+1948 
-1954 FAGAVLNGSIKNCEA
+1954 
-1969 QGINQI
+1969 
-1975 HAPNYA
+1975 
-1981 GGFAGHLG
+1981 
-1989 KSGTV
+1989 
-1994 DIDSANVAG
+1994 
-2003 GILGVT
+2003 
-2009 AGVLDVCGSTIE
+2009 
-2021 SCRVIGIPAGFTVNG
+2021 
-2036 QGGSEEIAGG
+2036 
-2046 FTGLADLG
+2046 
-2054 RIRDCHV
+2054 
-2061 NNIKKVSSEEIA
+2061 
-2073 GGFAGKTTMAYLVEA
+2073 
-2088 EANSV
+2088 
-2093 VLNAVLQIVNKLL
+2093 
-2106 EILYIG
+2106 
-2112 NLQDLG
+2112 
-2118 VINVGLGGLLKIQL
+2118 
-2132 LADGKTLGVTLLGL
+2132 
-2146 EISVALNR
+2146 
-2154 ADPNEG
+2154 
-2160 GDDVA
+2160 
-2165 IITIGD
+2165 
-2171 STVKL
+2171 
-2176 PCSPDGVKD
+2176 
-2185 NSNLQINLIKANR
+2185 
-2198 TKITE
+2198 
-2203 SSIQGV
+2203 
-2209 SYGYDV
+2209 
-2215 YGGNAE
+2215 
-2221 FDRDGQ
+2221 
-2227 GVKGIAGGFIGL
+2227 
-2239 DQEGYVIQ
+2239 
-2247 NQMIQADEI
+2247 
-2256 RGASGKIGE
+2256 
-2265 FIGQMELSSHYQEEI
+2265 
-2280 DVVGQGNSYQIY
+2280 
-2292 RQENADLKQAVAPGK
+2292 
-2307 GVFQTEFRQ
+2307 
-2316 GEVEGKLFNIYTV
+2316 
-2329 THFPIMSRHKDY
+2329 
-2341 QDAYLTNASG
+2341 
-2351 SEKKQLHVWES
+2351 
-2362 SASAVLMEGTR
+2362 
-2373 TMENGDTEK
+2373 
-2382 PETPEMQ
+2382 
-2389 DPCAEKFFLTI
+2389 
-2400 QKVWKDFSNPNRPK
+2400 
-2414 EIQIKIT
+2414 
-2421 RKYEKD
+2421 
-2427 GQEIWD
+2427 
-2433 TTFNEDPSHTITLNG
+2433 
-2448 KDQEKNV
+2448 
-2455 WKTILPDLEV
+2455 
-2465 YHVETDSAGNVLAS
+2465 
-2479 YKYQYIVEE
+2479 
-2488 LKPDGSVLKKYTTTY
+2488 
-2503 EWGKDAYSVVITN
+2503 
-2516 KYWGFL
+2516 
-2522 PGTGGIGAWIFMLA
+2522 
-2536 GVAVLAVT
+2536 
-2544 ICSRKKKESQ
+2544 
-2554 GDRKRKQNAHR
+2554 

>member
-1 MRSLDMSKKKYRKVC
+1 MSKKKYRKVC

-764 LEQYFGNSQN
+764 LEQYFGSSQN

-893 ASAGGILDTALGI
+893 ASAGGILDTTLGI

-956 SVSAQNLAGG
+956 SVSAKNLAGG

-1116 CTVSYV
+1116 CTVFYV
-1122 SNSGGVQAEAA
+1122 SNAGGAQAEAA
-1133 AAGGFL
+1133 VAGGFL

-1275 NNNAPSYFDASSA
+1275 NNNAPSYFDASSV

-1409 SLLDKTGGGLLSHLL
+1409 SLLDKTGGDLLTHLL

-1799 DIDNLVKVLQAT
+1799 DIDNLAKVLQAT

>member
-1409 SLLDKTGGGLLSHLL
+1409 SLLDKTGGDLLTHLL

-1508 VYGYEY
+1508 VYGYE
-1514 AGGFTGFM
+1514 
-1522 ECASTAELGS
+1522 
-1532 VEILDGLI
+1532 
-1540 KVGNVLGILNAMYP
+1540 
-1554 TEEHTAV
+1554 
-1561 YGPLKFLDIA
+1561 
-1571 TWNAWV
+1571 
-1577 EYVGSDKTYGEWV
+1577 
-1590 QKVETEEQLQA
+1590 
-1601 MLEQYTYGFQVK
+1601 
-1613 AGRDRSE
+1613 
-1620 LEQGIQADSGCA
+1620 
-1632 GGYNGRMKGGTVTDA
+1632 
-1647 QVEDLKKVSAMRSAG
+1647 
-1662 GFSGE
+1662 
-1667 MLTGGAAQFGSVSL
+1667 
-1681 LGLLDLGLG
+1681 
-1690 DLLKAVEVFVPVVK
+1690 
-1704 KASVSGYRSGVNV
+1704 
-1717 EAFGTAYQMGQGN
+1717 
-1730 AGGFAGVV
+1730 
-1738 IGGQIWGTQESPC
+1738 
-1751 KADAVRSVKGGNAV
+1751 
-1765 GGFAGKIDPGSVADV
+1765 
-1780 STGNTAGLI
+1780 
-1789 GGILDVLLIK
+1789 
-1799 DIDNLVKVLQAT
+1799 
-1811 VSTVHYAQVNG
+1811 
-1822 VADGLRIEGYYSQQ
+1822 
-1836 TPDYAGGFAGE
+1836 
-1847 ITGAVIGDQ
+1847 
-1856 KEQKGIHVSGLQKVA
+1856 
-1871 GGYYAG
+1871 
-1877 GFVGLSDVASV
+1877 
-1888 ASLSDD
+1888 
-1894 HKTGIL
+1894 
-1900 GLITAGNISVLDAFR
+1900 
-1915 SYIYEAEV
+1915 
-1923 TASGEGISVSAD
+1923 
-1935 REEKFGQQESIVY
+1935 
-1948 SGSAGG
+1948 
-1954 FAGAVLNGSIKNCEA
+1954 
-1969 QGINQI
+1969 
-1975 HAPNYA
+1975 
-1981 GGFAGHLG
+1981 
-1989 KSGTV
+1989 
-1994 DIDSANVAG
+1994 
-2003 GILGVT
+2003 
-2009 AGVLDVCGSTIE
+2009 
-2021 SCRVIGIPAGFTVNG
+2021 
-2036 QGGSEEIAGG
+2036 
-2046 FTGLADLG
+2046 
-2054 RIRDCHV
+2054 
-2061 NNIKKVSSEEIA
+2061 
-2073 GGFAGKTTMAYLVEA
+2073 
-2088 EANSV
+2088 
-2093 VLNAVLQIVNKLL
+2093 
-2106 EILYIG
+2106 
-2112 NLQDLG
+2112 
-2118 VINVGLGGLLKIQL
+2118 
-2132 LADGKTLGVTLLGL
+2132 
-2146 EISVALNR
+2146 
-2154 ADPNEG
+2154 
-2160 GDDVA
+2160 
-2165 IITIGD
+2165 
-2171 STVKL
+2171 
-2176 PCSPDGVKD
+2176 
-2185 NSNLQINLIKANR
+2185 
-2198 TKITE
+2198 
-2203 SSIQGV
+2203 
-2209 SYGYDV
+2209 
-2215 YGGNAE
+2215 
-2221 FDRDGQ
+2221 
-2227 GVKGIAGGFIGL
+2227 
-2239 DQEGYVIQ
+2239 
-2247 NQMIQADEI
+2247 
-2256 RGASGKIGE
+2256 
-2265 FIGQMELSSHYQEEI
+2265 
-2280 DVVGQGNSYQIY
+2280 
-2292 RQENADLKQAVAPGK
+2292 
-2307 GVFQTEFRQ
+2307 
-2316 GEVEGKLFNIYTV
+2316 
-2329 THFPIMSRHKDY
+2329 
-2341 QDAYLTNASG
+2341 
-2351 SEKKQLHVWES
+2351 
-2362 SASAVLMEGTR
+2362 
-2373 TMENGDTEK
+2373 
-2382 PETPEMQ
+2382 
-2389 DPCAEKFFLTI
+2389 
-2400 QKVWKDFSNPNRPK
+2400 
-2414 EIQIKIT
+2414 
-2421 RKYEKD
+2421 
-2427 GQEIWD
+2427 
-2433 TTFNEDPSHTITLNG
+2433 
-2448 KDQEKNV
+2448 
-2455 WKTILPDLEV
+2455 
-2465 YHVETDSAGNVLAS
+2465 
-2479 YKYQYIVEE
+2479 
-2488 LKPDGSVLKKYTTTY
+2488 
-2503 EWGKDAYSVVITN
+2503 
-2516 KYWGFL
+2516 
-2522 PGTGGIGAWIFMLA
+2522 
-2536 GVAVLAVT
+2536 
-2544 ICSRKKKESQ
+2544 
-2554 GDRKRKQNAHR
+2554 

>member
-43 YGESQIKTTGQEE
+43 YGESQIKTTGQGE

-91 VGSGREIRTGDIK
+91 VGSGQEIRTGDIK

-115 LEGQTV
+115 LEGQSV

-158 PAEPVVYQEETDT
+158 PTEPVVYQEETDT

-202 FGTGNLVFPSSGDQY
+202 FGTGNLVFPPSGDQY

-286 TAVYQAKR
+286 TAVYQAKL
-294 HGITWEVDKDKQG
+294 HGFTWEVDKDKQG

-461 NNSTKIKDNTSLVEG
+461 NNSTKIKDNTSLIEG
-476 LVGLLGG
+476 LVGLLGD

-568 GLLGGITTLLEKLL
+568 GLLDGITTLLERLL

-764 LEQYFGNSQN
+764 LEQYFGSSQN

-893 ASAGGILDTALGI
+893 ASAGGILDTTLGI

-956 SVSAQNLAGG
+956 CVSAKNLAGG

-1035 AGGFLGE
+1035 AGGFLG
-1042 SGSAEAANCTV
+1042 
-1053 RNLKVVHADLEDG
+1053 
-1066 AVGGFCGI
+1066 
-1074 SKTGGLASLADQG
+1074 
-1087 AGSEV
+1087 
-1092 KLPGILSI
+1092 
-1100 DHLLSAAA
+1100 HL
-1108 YLIPEYNS
+1108 
-1116 CTVSYV
+1116 
-1122 SNSGGVQAEAA
+1122 
-1133 AAGGFL
+1133 
-1139 GDMQSGTVN
+1139 
-1148 NSGLEKPYAVYQ
+1148 
-1160 LESVKGTYY
+1160 
-1169 AGGFAGKAYSGGL
+1169 
-1182 AESGGLSLLG
+1182 
-1192 GIKGLNISI
+1192 
-1201 SDLLSVV
+1201 
-1208 NAYIPIITAAG
+1208 
-1219 VHSETG
+1219 
-1225 FTVFAEKTK
+1225 
-1234 ETDSHSGS
+1234 
-1242 AGGLIGW
+1242 
-1249 GSGVQVSRSAV
+1249 
-1260 DGLKHTKVVPPKELE
+1260 
-1275 NNNAPSYFDASSA
+1275 
-1288 YAVTAPKYAGGC
+1288 
-1300 IGFMD
+1300 
-1305 IGSAASLGSGL
+1305 
-1316 ELLGQSLQLTD
+1316 
-1327 VLSAL
+1327 
-1332 SVVVS
+1332 
-1337 VIEFSPVYGKP
+1337 
-1348 GGFSVKASGEDS
+1348 
-1360 TGRIGYAGGYA
+1360 
-1371 GLINGGH
+1371 
-1378 IQNSHVE
+1378 
-1385 NFEYIIG
+1385 
-1392 QETAGG
+1392 
-1398 YVGELQPGDVA
+1398 
-1409 SLLDKTGGGLLSHLL
+1409 
-1424 NVDGLLSLGQTFV
+1424 
-1437 PTIRNSHTSCVPCGG
+1437 
-1452 AVRADAASDRAVF
+1452 
-1465 RGMAG
+1465 
-1470 GYAGHNAG
+1470 
-1478 GHIWGND
+1478 
-1485 ARDWKGAAYT
+1485 
-1495 GEQTA
+1495 
-1500 CSAIRLRS
+1500 
-1508 VYGYEY
+1508 
-1514 AGGFTGFM
+1514 
-1522 ECASTAELGS
+1522 
-1532 VEILDGLI
+1532 
-1540 KVGNVLGILNAMYP
+1540 
-1554 TEEHTAV
+1554 
-1561 YGPLKFLDIA
+1561 
-1571 TWNAWV
+1571 
-1577 EYVGSDKTYGEWV
+1577 
-1590 QKVETEEQLQA
+1590 
-1601 MLEQYTYGFQVK
+1601 
-1613 AGRDRSE
+1613 
-1620 LEQGIQADSGCA
+1620 
-1632 GGYNGRMKGGTVTDA
+1632 
-1647 QVEDLKKVSAMRSAG
+1647 
-1662 GFSGE
+1662 
-1667 MLTGGAAQFGSVSL
+1667 
-1681 LGLLDLGLG
+1681 
-1690 DLLKAVEVFVPVVK
+1690 
-1704 KASVSGYRSGVNV
+1704 
-1717 EAFGTAYQMGQGN
+1717 
-1730 AGGFAGVV
+1730 
-1738 IGGQIWGTQESPC
+1738 
-1751 KADAVRSVKGGNAV
+1751 
-1765 GGFAGKIDPGSVADV
+1765 
-1780 STGNTAGLI
+1780 
-1789 GGILDVLLIK
+1789 
-1799 DIDNLVKVLQAT
+1799 
-1811 VSTVHYAQVNG
+1811 
-1822 VADGLRIEGYYSQQ
+1822 
-1836 TPDYAGGFAGE
+1836 
-1847 ITGAVIGDQ
+1847 
-1856 KEQKGIHVSGLQKVA
+1856 
-1871 GGYYAG
+1871 
-1877 GFVGLSDVASV
+1877 
-1888 ASLSDD
+1888 
-1894 HKTGIL
+1894 
-1900 GLITAGNISVLDAFR
+1900 
-1915 SYIYEAEV
+1915 
-1923 TASGEGISVSAD
+1923 
-1935 REEKFGQQESIVY
+1935 
-1948 SGSAGG
+1948 
-1954 FAGAVLNGSIKNCEA
+1954 
-1969 QGINQI
+1969 
-1975 HAPNYA
+1975 
-1981 GGFAGHLG
+1981 
-1989 KSGTV
+1989 
-1994 DIDSANVAG
+1994 
-2003 GILGVT
+2003 
-2009 AGVLDVCGSTIE
+2009 
-2021 SCRVIGIPAGFTVNG
+2021 
-2036 QGGSEEIAGG
+2036 
-2046 FTGLADLG
+2046 
-2054 RIRDCHV
+2054 
-2061 NNIKKVSSEEIA
+2061 
-2073 GGFAGKTTMAYLVEA
+2073 
-2088 EANSV
+2088 
-2093 VLNAVLQIVNKLL
+2093 
-2106 EILYIG
+2106 
-2112 NLQDLG
+2112 
-2118 VINVGLGGLLKIQL
+2118 
-2132 LADGKTLGVTLLGL
+2132 
-2146 EISVALNR
+2146 
-2154 ADPNEG
+2154 
-2160 GDDVA
+2160 
-2165 IITIGD
+2165 
-2171 STVKL
+2171 
-2176 PCSPDGVKD
+2176 
-2185 NSNLQINLIKANR
+2185 
-2198 TKITE
+2198 
-2203 SSIQGV
+2203 
-2209 SYGYDV
+2209 
-2215 YGGNAE
+2215 
-2221 FDRDGQ
+2221 
-2227 GVKGIAGGFIGL
+2227 
-2239 DQEGYVIQ
+2239 
-2247 NQMIQADEI
+2247 
-2256 RGASGKIGE
+2256 
-2265 FIGQMELSSHYQEEI
+2265 
-2280 DVVGQGNSYQIY
+2280 
-2292 RQENADLKQAVAPGK
+2292 
-2307 GVFQTEFRQ
+2307 
-2316 GEVEGKLFNIYTV
+2316 
-2329 THFPIMSRHKDY
+2329 
-2341 QDAYLTNASG
+2341 
-2351 SEKKQLHVWES
+2351 
-2362 SASAVLMEGTR
+2362 
-2373 TMENGDTEK
+2373 
-2382 PETPEMQ
+2382 
-2389 DPCAEKFFLTI
+2389 
-2400 QKVWKDFSNPNRPK
+2400 
-2414 EIQIKIT
+2414 
-2421 RKYEKD
+2421 
-2427 GQEIWD
+2427 
-2433 TTFNEDPSHTITLNG
+2433 
-2448 KDQEKNV
+2448 
-2455 WKTILPDLEV
+2455 
-2465 YHVETDSAGNVLAS
+2465 
-2479 YKYQYIVEE
+2479 
-2488 LKPDGSVLKKYTTTY
+2488 
-2503 EWGKDAYSVVITN
+2503 
-2516 KYWGFL
+2516 
-2522 PGTGGIGAWIFMLA
+2522 
-2536 GVAVLAVT
+2536 
-2544 ICSRKKKESQ
+2544 
-2554 GDRKRKQNAHR
+2554 

>member
-1 MRSLDMSKKKYRKVC
+1 MSKKKYRKVC

-83 YNREQLKA
+83 YNQEQLKA

-158 PAEPVVYQEETDT
+158 LAEPVVYQEETDT

-217 VTYSHFHQYVI
+217 ITYSHSHQYVI

-279 GSDKKVY
+279 GSDKRVY
-286 TAVYQAKR
+286 TAVYQAKL
-294 HGITWEVDKDKQG
+294 HGFTWEVDTDNQG
-307 NPIMLYGGDADLLQD
+307 NPIMLYGGDADLLQE

-340 LTGRCGVNQKTGEID
+340 LTGRCGVNQKTGEIA

-369 SEKYIIFRDIDLAGV
+369 SEKYIIFRDIDLVGV
-384 AWTPLMFSG
+384 NWTPLMFSG

-401 QPGVNP
+401 QSGVNP
-407 TISNIEVVQNGDLDM
+407 TISNIDVVQNGDLDM
-422 EKNMGIGFF
+422 QKNMGIGFF

-690 VNLVDGLMIQSVTA
+690 VNLLEGLMIQSVTA
-704 GSTVTGVSGIS
+704 GSTVTGVAGIS

-764 LEQYFGNSQN
+764 LEQYFGSSQN

-893 ASAGGILDTALGI
+893 ASAGGILDTTLGI

-1122 SNSGGVQAEAA
+1122 SNAGGVQAEAA

-1275 NNNAPSYFDASSA
+1275 NNNAPSYFDASSV

-1409 SLLDKTGGGLLSHLL
+1409 SLLDKTGGDLLTHLL

-1452 AVRADAASDRAVF
+1452 AVRADAA
-1465 RGMAG
+1465 
-1470 GYAGHNAG
+1470 
-1478 GHIWGND
+1478 
-1485 ARDWKGAAYT
+1485 
-1495 GEQTA
+1495 
-1500 CSAIRLRS
+1500 
-1508 VYGYEY
+1508 
-1514 AGGFTGFM
+1514 
-1522 ECASTAELGS
+1522 
-1532 VEILDGLI
+1532 
-1540 KVGNVLGILNAMYP
+1540 
-1554 TEEHTAV
+1554 
-1561 YGPLKFLDIA
+1561 
-1571 TWNAWV
+1571 
-1577 EYVGSDKTYGEWV
+1577 
-1590 QKVETEEQLQA
+1590 
-1601 MLEQYTYGFQVK
+1601 
-1613 AGRDRSE
+1613 
-1620 LEQGIQADSGCA
+1620 
-1632 GGYNGRMKGGTVTDA
+1632 
-1647 QVEDLKKVSAMRSAG
+1647 
-1662 GFSGE
+1662 
-1667 MLTGGAAQFGSVSL
+1667 
-1681 LGLLDLGLG
+1681 
-1690 DLLKAVEVFVPVVK
+1690 
-1704 KASVSGYRSGVNV
+1704 
-1717 EAFGTAYQMGQGN
+1717 
-1730 AGGFAGVV
+1730 
-1738 IGGQIWGTQESPC
+1738 
-1751 KADAVRSVKGGNAV
+1751 
-1765 GGFAGKIDPGSVADV
+1765 
-1780 STGNTAGLI
+1780 
-1789 GGILDVLLIK
+1789 
-1799 DIDNLVKVLQAT
+1799 
-1811 VSTVHYAQVNG
+1811 
-1822 VADGLRIEGYYSQQ
+1822 
-1836 TPDYAGGFAGE
+1836 
-1847 ITGAVIGDQ
+1847 
-1856 KEQKGIHVSGLQKVA
+1856 
-1871 GGYYAG
+1871 
-1877 GFVGLSDVASV
+1877 
-1888 ASLSDD
+1888 
-1894 HKTGIL
+1894 
-1900 GLITAGNISVLDAFR
+1900 
-1915 SYIYEAEV
+1915 
-1923 TASGEGISVSAD
+1923 
-1935 REEKFGQQESIVY
+1935 
-1948 SGSAGG
+1948 
-1954 FAGAVLNGSIKNCEA
+1954 
-1969 QGINQI
+1969 
-1975 HAPNYA
+1975 
-1981 GGFAGHLG
+1981 
-1989 KSGTV
+1989 
-1994 DIDSANVAG
+1994 
-2003 GILGVT
+2003 
-2009 AGVLDVCGSTIE
+2009 
-2021 SCRVIGIPAGFTVNG
+2021 
-2036 QGGSEEIAGG
+2036 
-2046 FTGLADLG
+2046 
-2054 RIRDCHV
+2054 
-2061 NNIKKVSSEEIA
+2061 
-2073 GGFAGKTTMAYLVEA
+2073 
-2088 EANSV
+2088 
-2093 VLNAVLQIVNKLL
+2093 
-2106 EILYIG
+2106 
-2112 NLQDLG
+2112 
-2118 VINVGLGGLLKIQL
+2118 
-2132 LADGKTLGVTLLGL
+2132 
-2146 EISVALNR
+2146 
-2154 ADPNEG
+2154 
-2160 GDDVA
+2160 
-2165 IITIGD
+2165 
-2171 STVKL
+2171 
-2176 PCSPDGVKD
+2176 
-2185 NSNLQINLIKANR
+2185 
-2198 TKITE
+2198 
-2203 SSIQGV
+2203 
-2209 SYGYDV
+2209 
-2215 YGGNAE
+2215 
-2221 FDRDGQ
+2221 
-2227 GVKGIAGGFIGL
+2227 
-2239 DQEGYVIQ
+2239 
-2247 NQMIQADEI
+2247 
-2256 RGASGKIGE
+2256 
-2265 FIGQMELSSHYQEEI
+2265 
-2280 DVVGQGNSYQIY
+2280 
-2292 RQENADLKQAVAPGK
+2292 
-2307 GVFQTEFRQ
+2307 
-2316 GEVEGKLFNIYTV
+2316 
-2329 THFPIMSRHKDY
+2329 
-2341 QDAYLTNASG
+2341 
-2351 SEKKQLHVWES
+2351 
-2362 SASAVLMEGTR
+2362 
-2373 TMENGDTEK
+2373 
-2382 PETPEMQ
+2382 
-2389 DPCAEKFFLTI
+2389 
-2400 QKVWKDFSNPNRPK
+2400 
-2414 EIQIKIT
+2414 
-2421 RKYEKD
+2421 
-2427 GQEIWD
+2427 
-2433 TTFNEDPSHTITLNG
+2433 
-2448 KDQEKNV
+2448 
-2455 WKTILPDLEV
+2455 
-2465 YHVETDSAGNVLAS
+2465 
-2479 YKYQYIVEE
+2479 
-2488 LKPDGSVLKKYTTTY
+2488 
-2503 EWGKDAYSVVITN
+2503 
-2516 KYWGFL
+2516 
-2522 PGTGGIGAWIFMLA
+2522 
-2536 GVAVLAVT
+2536 
-2544 ICSRKKKESQ
+2544 
-2554 GDRKRKQNAHR
+2554 

>member
-1 MRSLDMSKKKYRKVC
+1 MSKKKYRKVC

-43 YGESQIKTTGQEE
+43 YGESQIKTTGQGE

-91 VGSGREIRTGDIK
+91 VGSGQEIRTGDIK

-115 LEGQTV
+115 LEGQSV

-158 PAEPVVYQEETDT
+158 PTEPVVYQEETDT

-202 FGTGNLVFPSSGDQY
+202 FGTGNLVFPPSGDQY

-286 TAVYQAKR
+286 TAVYQAKL
-294 HGITWEVDKDKQG
+294 HGFTWEVDKDKQG

-340 LTGRCGVNQKTGEID
+340 LTGRCGVNQKIGEID

-461 NNSTKIKDNTSLVEG
+461 NNSTKIKDNTSLIEG
-476 LVGLLGG
+476 LVGLLGD

-568 GLLGGITTLLEKLL
+568 GLLDGITTLLERLL

-764 LEQYFGNSQN
+764 LEQYFGSSQN

-893 ASAGGILDTALGI
+893 ASAGGILDTTLGI

-956 SVSAQNLAGG
+956 CVSAKNLAGG

-1035 AGGFLGE
+1035 AGGFLG
-1042 SGSAEAANCTV
+1042 
-1053 RNLKVVHADLEDG
+1053 
-1066 AVGGFCGI
+1066 
-1074 SKTGGLASLADQG
+1074 
-1087 AGSEV
+1087 
-1092 KLPGILSI
+1092 
-1100 DHLLSAAA
+1100 HL
-1108 YLIPEYNS
+1108 
-1116 CTVSYV
+1116 
-1122 SNSGGVQAEAA
+1122 
-1133 AAGGFL
+1133 
-1139 GDMQSGTVN
+1139 
-1148 NSGLEKPYAVYQ
+1148 
-1160 LESVKGTYY
+1160 
-1169 AGGFAGKAYSGGL
+1169 
-1182 AESGGLSLLG
+1182 
-1192 GIKGLNISI
+1192 
-1201 SDLLSVV
+1201 
-1208 NAYIPIITAAG
+1208 
-1219 VHSETG
+1219 
-1225 FTVFAEKTK
+1225 
-1234 ETDSHSGS
+1234 
-1242 AGGLIGW
+1242 
-1249 GSGVQVSRSAV
+1249 
-1260 DGLKHTKVVPPKELE
+1260 
-1275 NNNAPSYFDASSA
+1275 
-1288 YAVTAPKYAGGC
+1288 
-1300 IGFMD
+1300 
-1305 IGSAASLGSGL
+1305 
-1316 ELLGQSLQLTD
+1316 
-1327 VLSAL
+1327 
-1332 SVVVS
+1332 
-1337 VIEFSPVYGKP
+1337 
-1348 GGFSVKASGEDS
+1348 
-1360 TGRIGYAGGYA
+1360 
-1371 GLINGGH
+1371 
-1378 IQNSHVE
+1378 
-1385 NFEYIIG
+1385 
-1392 QETAGG
+1392 
-1398 YVGELQPGDVA
+1398 
-1409 SLLDKTGGGLLSHLL
+1409 
-1424 NVDGLLSLGQTFV
+1424 
-1437 PTIRNSHTSCVPCGG
+1437 
-1452 AVRADAASDRAVF
+1452 
-1465 RGMAG
+1465 
-1470 GYAGHNAG
+1470 
-1478 GHIWGND
+1478 
-1485 ARDWKGAAYT
+1485 
-1495 GEQTA
+1495 
-1500 CSAIRLRS
+1500 
-1508 VYGYEY
+1508 
-1514 AGGFTGFM
+1514 
-1522 ECASTAELGS
+1522 
-1532 VEILDGLI
+1532 
-1540 KVGNVLGILNAMYP
+1540 
-1554 TEEHTAV
+1554 
-1561 YGPLKFLDIA
+1561 
-1571 TWNAWV
+1571 
-1577 EYVGSDKTYGEWV
+1577 
-1590 QKVETEEQLQA
+1590 
-1601 MLEQYTYGFQVK
+1601 
-1613 AGRDRSE
+1613 
-1620 LEQGIQADSGCA
+1620 
-1632 GGYNGRMKGGTVTDA
+1632 
-1647 QVEDLKKVSAMRSAG
+1647 
-1662 GFSGE
+1662 
-1667 MLTGGAAQFGSVSL
+1667 
-1681 LGLLDLGLG
+1681 
-1690 DLLKAVEVFVPVVK
+1690 
-1704 KASVSGYRSGVNV
+1704 
-1717 EAFGTAYQMGQGN
+1717 
-1730 AGGFAGVV
+1730 
-1738 IGGQIWGTQESPC
+1738 
-1751 KADAVRSVKGGNAV
+1751 
-1765 GGFAGKIDPGSVADV
+1765 
-1780 STGNTAGLI
+1780 
-1789 GGILDVLLIK
+1789 
-1799 DIDNLVKVLQAT
+1799 
-1811 VSTVHYAQVNG
+1811 
-1822 VADGLRIEGYYSQQ
+1822 
-1836 TPDYAGGFAGE
+1836 
-1847 ITGAVIGDQ
+1847 
-1856 KEQKGIHVSGLQKVA
+1856 
-1871 GGYYAG
+1871 
-1877 GFVGLSDVASV
+1877 
-1888 ASLSDD
+1888 
-1894 HKTGIL
+1894 
-1900 GLITAGNISVLDAFR
+1900 
-1915 SYIYEAEV
+1915 
-1923 TASGEGISVSAD
+1923 
-1935 REEKFGQQESIVY
+1935 
-1948 SGSAGG
+1948 
-1954 FAGAVLNGSIKNCEA
+1954 
-1969 QGINQI
+1969 
-1975 HAPNYA
+1975 
-1981 GGFAGHLG
+1981 
-1989 KSGTV
+1989 
-1994 DIDSANVAG
+1994 
-2003 GILGVT
+2003 
-2009 AGVLDVCGSTIE
+2009 
-2021 SCRVIGIPAGFTVNG
+2021 
-2036 QGGSEEIAGG
+2036 
-2046 FTGLADLG
+2046 
-2054 RIRDCHV
+2054 
-2061 NNIKKVSSEEIA
+2061 
-2073 GGFAGKTTMAYLVEA
+2073 
-2088 EANSV
+2088 
-2093 VLNAVLQIVNKLL
+2093 
-2106 EILYIG
+2106 
-2112 NLQDLG
+2112 
-2118 VINVGLGGLLKIQL
+2118 
-2132 LADGKTLGVTLLGL
+2132 
-2146 EISVALNR
+2146 
-2154 ADPNEG
+2154 
-2160 GDDVA
+2160 
-2165 IITIGD
+2165 
-2171 STVKL
+2171 
-2176 PCSPDGVKD
+2176 
-2185 NSNLQINLIKANR
+2185 
-2198 TKITE
+2198 
-2203 SSIQGV
+2203 
-2209 SYGYDV
+2209 
-2215 YGGNAE
+2215 
-2221 FDRDGQ
+2221 
-2227 GVKGIAGGFIGL
+2227 
-2239 DQEGYVIQ
+2239 
-2247 NQMIQADEI
+2247 
-2256 RGASGKIGE
+2256 
-2265 FIGQMELSSHYQEEI
+2265 
-2280 DVVGQGNSYQIY
+2280 
-2292 RQENADLKQAVAPGK
+2292 
-2307 GVFQTEFRQ
+2307 
-2316 GEVEGKLFNIYTV
+2316 
-2329 THFPIMSRHKDY
+2329 
-2341 QDAYLTNASG
+2341 
-2351 SEKKQLHVWES
+2351 
-2362 SASAVLMEGTR
+2362 
-2373 TMENGDTEK
+2373 
-2382 PETPEMQ
+2382 
-2389 DPCAEKFFLTI
+2389 
-2400 QKVWKDFSNPNRPK
+2400 
-2414 EIQIKIT
+2414 
-2421 RKYEKD
+2421 
-2427 GQEIWD
+2427 
-2433 TTFNEDPSHTITLNG
+2433 
-2448 KDQEKNV
+2448 
-2455 WKTILPDLEV
+2455 
-2465 YHVETDSAGNVLAS
+2465 
-2479 YKYQYIVEE
+2479 
-2488 LKPDGSVLKKYTTTY
+2488 
-2503 EWGKDAYSVVITN
+2503 
-2516 KYWGFL
+2516 
-2522 PGTGGIGAWIFMLA
+2522 
-2536 GVAVLAVT
+2536 
-2544 ICSRKKKESQ
+2544 
-2554 GDRKRKQNAHR
+2554 

>member
-1 MRSLDMSKKKYRKVC
+1 MSKKKYRKVC

-115 LEGQTV
+115 LEGQSV

-158 PAEPVVYQEETDT
+158 PAESVVYQEETDT
-171 VYLYHFYQ
+171 IYIYHFYQ

-217 VTYSHFHQYVI
+217 ITYSHSHQYVI

-279 GSDKKVY
+279 GSDKRVY
-286 TAVYQAKR
+286 TAVYQAKLN
-294 HGITWEVDKDKQG
+294 GFTWEVDTDNQG
-307 NPIMLYGGDADLLQD
+307 NPIMLYGGDADLLQE

-340 LTGRCGVNQKTGEID
+340 LTGRCGVNQKTGEIA

-369 SEKYIIFRDIDLAGV
+369 SEKYIIFRDIDLVGV
-384 AWTPLMFSG
+384 NWTPLMFSG

-401 QPGVNP
+401 QSGVNP
-407 TISNIEVVQNGDLDM
+407 TISNINVVQNGDLDM
-422 EKNMGIGFF
+422 QKNMGIGFF

-461 NNSTKIKDNTSLVEG
+461 NNSTKIKDNTSLIEE
-476 LVGLLGG
+476 LVGLLGD
-483 LLGLLLKPILDLV
+483 LLGWLLKPILDLV

-568 GLLGGITTLLEKLL
+568 GLLDGITTLLERLL

-690 VNLVDGLMIQSVTA
+690 VNLLDGLMIQSVTA
-704 GSTVTGVSGIS
+704 GSTVTGVAGIS

-764 LEQYFGNSQN
+764 LEQYFGSSQN

-893 ASAGGILDTALGI
+893 ASAGGILDTTLGI

-1122 SNSGGVQAEAA
+1122 SNAGGVQAEAA

-1532 VEILDGLI
+1532 VEILDGLV

-1647 QVEDLKKVSAMRSAG
+1647 QVEDLKKVSAMRSSG

-1681 LGLLDLGLG
+1681 LGLLNLGLG

-1765 GGFAGKIDPGSVADV
+1765 GGFVGKIDPGSVADV

-1799 DIDNLVKVLQAT
+1799 DIDNLAKVLQAT

-1954 FAGAVLNGSIKNCEA
+1954 FAGAVLNGSVKNCEA

-1994 DIDSANVAG
+1994 DIDSVNG
-2003 GILGVT
+2003 TEGILGVA

-2036 QGGSEEIAGG
+2036 QGGSEEIVGG

-2227 GVKGIAGGFIGL
+2227 GAKGIAGGFIGL

-2247 NQMIQADEI
+2247 NQMIQADEV

-2316 GEVEGKLFNIYTV
+2316 GEVDGELFNIYTV
-2329 THFPIMSRHKDY
+2329 THFPVVSRHKDY

-2389 DPCAEKFFLTI
+2389 DPCAERFFLTI

-2479 YKYQYIVEE
+2479 YKYQYVVEE